1 MRQYIT
7 KLKKGIRPME
17 LMRPIGPMRRMSLIG
32 LIGLISLLSLTAHAQ
47 IKIGGNVY
55 GGGNHAE
62 VKGSTKVTVNA
73 GDIGA
78 VMDPDETKR
87 PLADPAGKVFGGA
100 RMANVGGS
108 SFVHIDGEHAS
119 DYILINQVFG
129 GNDIAGHI
137 GTAAAV
143 GATIPEE
150 LKAVKR
156 DGHPEDADDPMRNA
170 VDNTFNSY
178 VRISTKTKNP
188 LDPLSYYTEGEIA
201 AASTNP
207 EAAAYGKKTT
217 DVKPAEDAKKVY
229 IGQLFGGG
237 NGDFDYEQGPST
249 KPGKVIHYIYN
260 WSDTRHEHPIAQVET
275 DEGEVGFQLPEL
287 DKTYLEIKGGSIVY
301 GYGGGNNAT
310 VKTQNI
316 IHIDNPS
323 AVVNHILVTD
333 GTGAVDAGIEAD
345 AAKYAPYVASVAA
358 GAPVIPSGYEELLT
372 TERFKEMG
380 INTAFSFPSSGAYQ
394 IGRFF
399 GGNNKAEMTIRP
411 TWNLLAGKVRN
422 LYSGGNRGSMTSPE
436 GLLLEIKDYS
446 SLIVDNLYG
455 GCRMAD
461 VKPTVDGEYLP
472 CTNLPGYHFPSELS
486 ARVLIKG
493 GHINNVYGGN
503 DVTGTVY
510 GGNAVGINTTVYGD
524 VYGGGNGAYPYTDS
538 PSYENDDTYG
548 DFFFSTEGYESAT
561 EALNAFRPN
570 AEQVSV
576 HLAGTAESQTII
588 KGSVF
593 VGGNC
598 ASLAT
603 KKSQP
608 LVELKIGSYVT
619 ADKVFLGNNGEKM
632 VDESI
637 LQHYANVY
645 PGADGFSSF
654 NFKKG
659 PSTFADYMDG
669 VAMPLKPSLVFEN
682 TANGDAAT
690 YIDNT
695 SMIGSFFGGGNRGS
709 MTVGGKTS
717 LKFDRKLII
726 FDKIVAGCNNAN
738 VAEGPY
744 NAAYEGGLLGTTDER
759 DSYTEGG
766 KIKDRIEI
774 NLDNVLIEPKRWND
788 TFTAVPDGTTLTAG
802 KEYYETDLH
811 ETKFIAKGTEV
822 STTANPYYELTTVG
836 LSLEWNTAKWSLA
849 ENDFV
854 KTGTTSVGSE
864 GDPGYCEDIDRRLL
878 CGNVYGGC
886 YTSGHVNGN
895 VVININQD
903 LMKRDVIF
911 AEPDPADPYK
921 IKSEGE
927 RRTGVLREA
936 QGDDVMATSLAV
948 YGGGYGE
955 DTEIWGSTTINHN
968 NGFAFQM
975 FGGGEQGVVGKKN
988 NDGEYAYNAAYSTTV
1003 NLKGINPGY
1012 SEKES
1017 GLPIPEAEYI
1027 YGGGNEG
1034 DVLGDSY
1041 VYLGNGRVYDAFGGA
1056 SNADVYGGTEVHV
1069 GYNGGFPWV
1078 RDNVYGGNDFGGT
1091 VRGNRNHYTVTTREV
1106 FDNELK
1112 RSSTYVKYIQ
1122 GRVDSI
1128 FGGNYGYYD
1137 YANPIFKDYTYSRG
1151 EAAIPSEYAPGA
1163 PRLDDEGEP
1172 VFTFPH
1178 LNNNSFVHFVPEDHS
1193 SNYVG
1198 YIFGGSEG
1206 FAGHE
1211 RLCNSMQKEA
1221 YVLLDDTKTKDAN
1234 RFANVDVYG
1243 GGAFAGVGTSF
1254 TTLGA
1259 GRTAIDLFAGSYHNI
1274 YGGCNREGLVGY
1286 TRINVPAVSTA
1297 KVNALFG
1304 GGKGYD
1310 IALFKEEATKQ
1321 LAARYCDH
1329 YVTCI
1334 DFKSKDAIVND
1345 AIYGG
1350 NENCRVA
1357 CDTYINIE
1365 APVMQSSG
1373 YQANIYGAGYGQKT
1387 VSGRTNVF
1395 MNNGSNAY
1403 KVFGG
1408 GRDGNAYNFAS
1419 LRSWLTDQ
1427 YRTAAGDPAADVQ
1440 DKVDAYGNTLNSFA
1454 AYLASNPITLPT
1466 SIGTYVNADGIYDGT
1481 YTNDIL
1487 PTTEKPMPDYHQTN
1501 VHIMN
1506 GGNVSGY
1513 AYGGGYGIN
1522 AVVAGSTYIEL
1533 KGGNVDRDIYGGG
1546 EGGPVFDEFGLGG
1559 FTATT
1564 NVKIEGGMARNV
1576 YGGGYLG
1583 SVGMHH
1589 NTVGGDLVEA
1599 AITDTTP
1606 VDIPGITNV
1615 TIGKLDGTNFYN
1627 GIPAIQ
1633 RNAYGGGEGGSV
1645 YGTTN
1650 LTINNGYIG
1659 YRYKNTSETAVP
1671 KYEYVEELDDQTPNA
1686 IELAGN
1692 AFGGGYVIN
1701 SFVDDANVTMYGGT
1715 VRGSLYGG
1723 GELGPIGRGTMKSAT
1738 GGFTNGNAH
1747 IYKGGSTHVK
1757 LFDGHVLRNVFGGG
1771 RGKDSW
1777 GGDGT
1782 KYMDADLVATLDL
1795 KSKGYVFGHTEV
1807 DVYGGEVGTSE
1818 GVAQG
1823 YGNVFGAGDVGCV
1836 YSATGTKDSGKR
1848 YDGNK
1853 EGYYYNGELLTED
1866 CKVLVEP
1873 RCKVNSSVTSVT
1885 INGTSYAAGQYVPT
1899 SALNYLGNKT
1909 ASSAE
1914 WTALG
1919 KDDVNKEGIIIHNAV
1934 FAGGNTSPGSTEVYA
1949 NTNTVFGNATASIND
1964 VYNRDLISIGRGRV
1978 GGLYGDGNLTLVDGY
1993 RELNITNYG
2002 TDFYHINSEI
2012 TLDQYKALPL
2022 REAAYYE
2029 IRYKCLKECTD
2040 NFRKTYIVGST
2051 ITADEMLA
2059 VFDGVTVK
2067 VDDKD
2072 VPMLDSDGKPLD
2084 TYWEENGVCSRY
2096 AGRPMNTIQRADF
2109 CGVFGSRMVMQ
2120 GAQDRVPEVVDY
2132 TNYTINR
2139 VREVSLNKKVSVRSG
2154 DAGDAK
2160 NKEHGNYFGI
2170 YSVVNYLGA
2179 LTSDVDFHTAVRVT
2193 DNTSNS
2199 EYKTET
2205 KPYDDVAA
2213 KAYNTATYYDWKAG
2227 FVNERKRNNGSSHNK
2242 VALASGV
2249 YLELT
2254 SEKSTGKGLNEKDWG
2269 LITGVV
2275 ELDLINV
2282 QPGVGG
2288 GYVYAKNEHG
2298 IRQSSGK
2305 TQTILTD
2312 LNKNNGTPAVTNRI
2326 YSYDETEATK
2336 KAWETSGNFIHSTET
2351 IIDDCYNIGN
2361 KYHSGYKDPDGVPA
2375 HYWYIRG
2382 AVYVYDQYISS
2393 YTGSPNAFSEEV
2405 SIPLTITS
2413 ASHGK
2418 LTLLNVQPN
2427 YYAYYTNSSKTTPLG
2442 DGQKI
2447 TIKEKEYGLNDVI
2460 SYWDYSQLSTAEKN
2474 MFVEETYVTTSECTT
2489 TVGTANY
2496 PAGTYPAGTVLLKS
2510 DYDDLRNVHK
2520 PEAGEET
2527 QVYNVAKEKDVDFDE
2542 IFRSSNNV
2550 SHNTGYIL
2558 TYNID
2563 NPDQWNTWYTKAD
2576 GTAPKNQTGGDGFE
2590 DGPTYTPTTT
2600 GMYGQ
2605 NDYKVGSVIPA
2616 DEYTTYSTAFANLTQ
2631 EQKTALG
2638 TQATFKPAYIVTADL
2653 LEANKGTTSQ
2663 RFHKGAVLAND
2674 GYTETEWSSIS
2685 GSVDKA
2691 YVVTSTIQLS
2701 QTEVIYRNTYMS
2713 EAERTTLYNRY
2724 ASGTDAEKKIAAE
2737 INKSIVPAYYC
2748 STAGKYG
2755 GNYYLAGHN
2764 YRALTA
2770 FSAMSPED
2778 RKKFDYNYDA
2788 LDLLIDPTYS
2798 KAEGEKYQY
2807 DSAAGTQAGA
2817 DANPAHYSIPTS
2829 IDYTAT
2835 YMGSTGLAYK
2845 TDDKED
2851 ATATAGTNLT
2861 RTEFE
2866 SLPNE
2871 QYHWAPITV
2880 DAAGTYYVVK
2890 DLIILGDTPYS
2901 PGQVITSDTYNGL
2914 KDLDKAKVV
2923 TLSFTE
2929 SGKYYYCH
2937 DGYTINASYY
2947 TDSGKTGAVTPV
2959 GSETTLTTTVPAGTI
2974 INAETDGDKYGYDNI
2989 INKQIN
2995 FTFHGKSPTE
3005 TSTLFVTRGADI
3017 FDLSKEKII
3026 TVVYQYDYV
3035 ETDMDGMNITPVSE
3049 RHILNI
3055 HLNFKSGIP
3064 TVEDIRQPDIILPG
3078 TALSMPEPYVTP
3090 GAYEITGG
3098 GWKLFDTENDAERH
3112 VNGVEYTNS
3121 EEPLYLYQN
3130 QYYLAYYTKTY
3141 LGETYSNHVPVSVAN
3156 YHDIKKVM
3164 ADTKHHYYIDHK
3176 DVHERLKVE
3185 PKIYINDYSED
3196 AEGSKNG
3203 LDLFKNLYDLSL
3215 LTTPAASGDLEGH
3228 ALLNERIK
3236 GGENL
3241 EFFLRT
3247 DINHPESWTSIAS
3260 EANQCFEGT
3269 LHGDGHTISGLNNS
3283 LFGHLCGN
3291 VYNLGVT
3298 GSFTGAGVADEGKG
3312 YVESCWINTTG
3323 TPASGVRAVFGNPT
3337 ATNDIKQIVNSYYQT
3352 GKSYSTTDTG
3362 SHGLARAMSDQAFY
3376 NGTVAYDLNN
3386 FYLYKRYNDGTGT
3399 SSGVEYKYW
3408 IPGEEEPQTGHYA
3421 NNIELCSSGYNDIK
3435 YVEERFK
3442 DGDFRYAG
3450 GTIPATEDE
3459 RFYSWTEK
3467 PGTKDEVV
3475 KSSFFPIW
3483 PDDYI
3488 FFGQKLTYDWAV
3500 EAHQNVPTAV
3510 VRDGGRLSYGDN
3522 ANRVYRAPAYY
3533 RSKTMGVA
3541 HFNPQAYLAQTKKND
3556 PATKAY
3562 PNMTAIDFKGYYGAN
3577 EAYGA
3582 YGLGWNTLTG
3592 QFYAPLLDDDGLRG
3606 IINCDET
3613 QNLLAYAPAEAE
3625 NKKTYDVLEAYFT
3638 EPIYEE
3644 HYNNDEGYRLVREA
3658 ATATVHGHLVQ
3669 NDLKAT
3675 NDHLLV
3681 DHQDFNAPLAYD
3693 FDADHLMWY
3702 QRIPTDEE
3710 YVDLTKGWQ
3719 GISVPFTAELVT
3731 TNQKGE
3737 ITHFYSGS
3745 DESHNDTGTK
3755 KGHEYWL
3762 RQLTDDDLM
3771 TEKSTGV
3778 LKANFHYPAAA
3789 GDNKTKTDG
3798 NTFLWDY
3805 YYKNEPVHDQ
3815 QDKNADTYLQYRQY
3829 YNSERTY
3836 NNYPLLSAA
3845 MPYIIGLPG
3854 KTYYE
3859 FDLSGNFE
3867 AENTAVPITK
3877 IGKQILSFVSN
3888 KREHIGVSDKEIEE
3902 AETTVKYSGQNY
3914 TFKPSYLNE
3923 TLEVGNNYVL
3933 NTEGSSFDKTVAATN
3948 VSAFRPYFT
3957 GPTPAGA
3964 RQFVA
3969 QRIAFS
3975 STDGEIYDGPE
3986 SALGGLEIYV
3996 KDHRI
4001 ITTSHLKEAVV
4012 ISIVNVGGISLA
4024 NYVLQPGETVE
4035 TRVQNTGVYI
4045 VNKKKVFVK

>member
-1 MRQYIT
+1 M
-7 KLKKGIRPME
+7 G

-32 LIGLISLLSLTAHAQ
+32 FIGLMGFVGSAHAQ

-78 VMDPDETKR
+78 VMDPEAVR

-137 GTAAAV
+137 GTAGTV
-143 GATIPEE
+143 GEDIPTE
-150 LKAVKR
+150 LTEVGSGEKQ
-156 DGHPEDADDPMRNA
+156 NA

-178 VRISTKTKNP
+178 VRISTKAT
-188 LDPLSYYTEGEIA
+188 DDHYTAGEIA
-201 AASTNP
+201 AASTDP
-207 EAAAYGKKTT
+207 EDPAYGKRET
-217 DVKPAEDAKKVY
+217 DVKPDPLAKKVY
-229 IGQLFGGG
+229 IGQLFAGG
-237 NGDFDYEQGPST
+237 NGDFTY
-249 KPGKVIHYIYN
+249 
-260 WSDTRHEHPIAQVET
+260 T
-275 DEGEVGFQLPEL
+275 DEEGNPLRDGDDYIVMQGDIVIARSATPFVLPEQ

-310 VKTQNI
+310 VKEQNI

-333 GTGAVDAGIEAD
+333 GTGAEDAGIEAD
-345 AAKYAPYVASVAA
+345 AATYASYVASVAA
-358 GAPVIPSGYEELLT
+358 GAPVIPPGYEELLT

-380 INTAFSFPSSGAYQ
+380 INTTFSFPSSGAYQ

-422 LYSGGNRGSMTSPE
+422 LYSGGNRGSMTSPD
-436 GLLLEIKDYS
+436 GLLLEIMPYS

-472 CTNLPGYHFPSELS
+472 CTNLPGYNFPSELS
-486 ARVLIKG
+486 ARVLVKG

-510 GGNAVGINTTVYGD
+510 GGNAVGIHTTVYGD

-538 PSYENDDTYG
+538 KDLKDDPTYG
-548 DFFFSTEGYESAT
+548 DFCYYDDNSSGGT

-570 AEQVSV
+570 AEQVSI
-576 HLAGTAESQTII
+576 HLSGTSAENKTVI

-603 KKSQP
+603 KKSNP
-608 LVELKIGSYVT
+608 RVELKIGSHVI

-637 LQHYANVY
+637 LQHYANAY
-645 PGADGFSSF
+645 PGAENFSSF
-654 NFKKG
+654 NFKTDAT
-659 PSTFADYMDG
+659 TFADYMDG
-669 VAMPLKPSLVFEN
+669 VAMPLKPSLVFDN
-682 TANGDAAT
+682 TANGDAKN
-690 YIDNT
+690 YEDNT

-709 MTVGGKTS
+709 MAVGGKTT

-738 VAEGPY
+738 VEAGEY
-744 NAAYEGGLLGTTDER
+744 NTAYEGGLLGSADER
-759 DSYTEGG
+759 NSYTEGG
-766 KIKDRIEI
+766 KIKDRIEL

-788 TFTAVPDGTTLTAG
+788 TFTAVPNSTTLTEG
-802 KEYYETDLH
+802 KEYYETDLP
-811 ETKFIAKGTEV
+811 ETKFIANGTEV
-822 STTANPYYELTTVG
+822 STTENPYYELTTVG

-854 KTGTTSVGSE
+854 STGTSKTGSPK
-864 GDPGYCEDIDRRLL
+864 DCEDIDRRLL
-878 CGNVYGGC
+878 SGNVYGGC

-903 LMKRDVIF
+903 LMNRDVIF
-911 AEPDPADPYK
+911 AQTGDDPYT
-921 IKSEGE
+921 ISGDP
-927 RRTGVLREA
+927 RTGVLKEA

-968 NGFAFQM
+968 NGYAFQM
-975 FGGGEQGVVGKKN
+975 YGGGEEGIVGKKT
-988 NDGEYAYNAAYSTTV
+988 DEGEYVYNAAYSTTV
-1003 NLKGINPGY
+1003 NLKGINAGY
-1012 SEKES
+1012 SEEES
-1017 GLPIPEAEYI
+1017 GLPIPETEYI

-1034 DVLGDSY
+1034 DVVGDSY

-1056 SNADVYGGTEVHV
+1056 SNADIYGGTEVHI

-1078 RDNVYGGNDFGGT
+1078 RENVYGGNDFGGT

-1151 EAAIPSEYAPGA
+1151 EEAIPTEYAPGA
-1163 PRLDDEGEP
+1163 PRLDKEGNP
-1172 VFTFPH
+1172 VFSFPH

-1206 FAGHE
+1206 YPGHE

-1221 YVLLDDTKTKDAN
+1221 YVLLDDTKTKDFN

-1243 GGAFAGVGTSF
+1243 GGSFAGVGTDF
-1254 TTLGA
+1254 ETLGA
-1259 GRTAIDLFAGSYHNI
+1259 GRTAVDLFAGSFHNI
-1274 YGGCNREGLVGY
+1274 YGGCNQEGLVGY
-1286 TRINVPAVSTA
+1286 TRVNVPTESTA

-1310 IALFKEEATKQ
+1310 PEKFKVDATKA
-1321 LAARYCDH
+1321 LAARFCDH
-1329 YVTCI
+1329 YVTCV
-1334 DFKSKDAIVND
+1334 DYKSKDAIVND

-1373 YQANIYGAGYGQKT
+1373 YQANIYGAGYGRKT

-1419 LRSWLTDQ
+1419 LNSWLTKQ
-1427 YRTAAGDPAADVQ
+1427 FQTANPGASEAEITT
-1440 DKVDAYGNTLNSFA
+1440 KVNAYGNTLNSFSD
-1454 AYLASNPITLPT
+1454 YLANNPISLPT
-1466 SIGTYVNADGIYDGT
+1466 NIGTYPDPSTGSYNGT

-1487 PTTEKPMPDYHQTN
+1487 PSSGVDYHQTN

-1513 AYGGGYGIN
+1513 AYGGGYGIY
-1522 AVVAGSTYIEL
+1522 AVVSGSTYIEL
-1533 KGGNVDRDIYGGG
+1533 KGGNVNKDVYGGG
-1546 EGGPVFDEFGLGG
+1546 EGGPVFDEFGLGT

-1564 NVKIEGGMARNV
+1564 NAIIEGGMARNV
-1576 YGGGYLG
+1576 YGGGYEG
-1583 SVGMHH
+1583 AVGMHH
-1589 NTVGGDLVEA
+1589 NTVDGELVEA
-1599 AITDTTP
+1599 AINLSAT
-1606 VDIPGITNV
+1606 DIPAVTNV
-1615 TIGKLDGTNFYN
+1615 TIGKTDGTSFYN
-1627 GIPAIQ
+1627 GVPAIQ

-1671 KYEYVEELDDQTPNA
+1671 NYEYIPELDDQTPNA

-1701 SFVDDANVTMYGGT
+1701 SFVDKANVTMYGGQL
-1715 VRGSLYGG
+1715 RGSLYGG
-1723 GELGPIGRGTMKSAT
+1723 GELGPIGRGLMKDDAP
-1738 GGFTNGNAH
+1738 GGVENGKAH
-1747 IYKGGSTHVK
+1747 IYKAGKTHVK

-1782 KYMDADLVATLDL
+1782 KFMKADLIPTLDL
-1795 KSKGYVFGHTEV
+1795 KAKGYVFGQTEV
-1807 DVYGGEVGTSE
+1807 EVYGGEVGTDE
-1818 GVAQG
+1818 GVALG
-1823 YGNVFGAGDVGCV
+1823 YGNVFGGGDVGCV
-1836 YSATGTKDSGKR
+1836 YSAYENEDGVLSIGKKSGVRYGTEDT
-1848 YDGNK
+1848 D
-1853 EGYYYNGELLTED
+1853 EGYYYKCENGLFKTVGVEKILTED

-1873 RCKVNSSVTSVT
+1873 WCKANTAVT
-1885 INGTSYAAGQYVPT
+1885 INDSTFTAGQYVPT
-1899 SALNYLGNKT
+1899 SYLNYLGNKY
-1909 ASSAE
+1909 ASKTE
-1914 WTALG
+1914 WTAIG
-1919 KDDVNKEGIIIHNAV
+1919 KTDVNKEGIIIHNAV

-1949 NTNTVFGNATASIND
+1949 NTNTVFGNATASIHD

-2002 TDFYHINSEI
+2002 TDFHHIDPEI
-2012 TLDQYKALPL
+2012 TLAQYNALPI

-2029 IRYKCLKECTD
+2029 IRYKCLKQCSDKDEKIYLKD
-2040 NFRKTYIVGST
+2040 AT
-2051 ITADEMLA
+2051 ITADEMQT
-2059 VFDGVTVK
+2059 VFEGVK
-2067 VDDKD
+2067 VWNGSDSI
-2072 VPMLDSDGKPLD
+2072 PMIQADGKPLAE
-2084 TYWEENGVCSRY
+2084 YWKENGVCSRY

-2139 VREVSLNKKVSVRSG
+2139 VREVSLNKKVSVRPG
-2154 DAGDAK
+2154 DASDAK

-2170 YSVVNYLGA
+2170 YKVVNFLGA
-2179 LTSDVDFHTAVRVT
+2179 LTSDVDFQDSIRRT
-2193 DNTSNS
+2193 DNSDATTYKCDAKEK
-2199 EYKTET
+2199 EYG
-2205 KPYDDVAA
+2205 VASF
-2213 KAYNTATYYDWKAG
+2213 YDWKDQ
-2227 FVNERKRNNGSSHNK
+2227 FHNDRRRNNGNSHNK

-2254 SEKSTGKGLNEKDWG
+2254 NENGTGKGLYEKKWG
-2269 LITGVV
+2269 YITGVV

-2298 IRQSSGK
+2298 VRSSSGK
-2305 TQTILTD
+2305 THTILTS
-2312 LNKNNGTPAVTNRI
+2312 LNTGAVTNKSFK
-2326 YSYDETEATK
+2326 YSTVDADK
-2336 KAWETSGNFIHSTET
+2336 KEWETSGNFIHSTKT

-2361 KYHSGYKDPDGVPA
+2361 KYTGLDAMPA
-2375 HYWYIRG
+2375 HYWYIKG
-2382 AVYVYDQYISS
+2382 SVYIYDQYISA
-2393 YTGSPNAFSEEV
+2393 YTGSPNAFSEQV

-2418 LTLLNVQPN
+2418 MTLLNVKPN
-2427 YYAYYTNSSKTTPLG
+2427 YYAYYSNGNTKTKLRP
-2442 DGQKI
+2442 GQKV
-2447 TIKEKEYGLNDVI
+2447 TIREKEYGLNDVI
-2460 SYWDYSQLSTAEKN
+2460 TYWDWSQLTAHERN
-2474 MFVEETYVTTSECTT
+2474 MFVSDTYVTVAECKIGET
-2489 TVGTANY
+2489 
-2496 PAGTYPAGTVLLKS
+2496 TYPSGTVLLPSEYTSWKTA
-2510 DYDDLRNVHK
+2510 H
-2520 PEAGEET
+2520 PT
-2527 QVYNVAKEKDVDFDE
+2527 VYHVAKGKDVPFE
-2542 IFRSSNNV
+2542 EVFRSSNNV

-2558 TYNID
+2558 TYVVD
-2563 NPDQWNTWYTKAD
+2563 NPNQWNTWYTPKSESSLAN
-2576 GTAPKNQTGGDGFE
+2576 KNQTGGADYE
-2590 DGPTYTPTTT
+2590 DGPTYTPIAT
-2600 GMYGQ
+2600 GIYGQ
-2605 NDYKVGSVIPA
+2605 IDYEKGSIISQS
-2616 DEYTTYSTAFANLTQ
+2616 EYDDYDAIDDKYLPNYG
-2631 EQKTALG
+2631 KTPSSDGYDASKK
-2638 TQATFKPAYIVTADL
+2638 QAVFKPAYIVTAEL
-2653 LEANKGTTSQ
+2653 LETTNKSGTEL
-2663 RFHKGAVLAND
+2663 RLHKGATLAKED
-2674 GYTETEWSSIS
+2674 FDESAWPSIS
-2685 GSVDKA
+2685 GSVAEA
-2691 YVVTSTIQLS
+2691 YVATSTVQLS
-2701 QTEVIYRNTYMS
+2701 ETEYIYRNTYLS
-2713 EAERTTLYNRY
+2713 AKEIADLKAKYP
-2724 ASGTDAEKKIAAE
+2724 DAIDTE
-2737 INKSIVPAYYC
+2737 IDKAMQQAYYC
-2748 STAGKYG
+2748 TEAGKYG
-2755 GNYYLAGHN
+2755 GNYYQAGHN
-2764 YRALTA
+2764 YRALSA
-2770 FSAMSPED
+2770 FTAMSEDD
-2778 RKKFDYNYDA
+2778 RKNFTFNYDA
-2788 LDLLIDPTYS
+2788 FDVLIDSDYG
-2798 KAEGEKYQY
+2798 KAEGFKYQY
-2807 DSAAGTQAGA
+2807 DSAAGTPAGA
-2817 DANPAHYSIPTS
+2817 NANPAHYSLPTS
-2829 IDYTAT
+2829 IDYKAT
-2835 YMGSTGLAYK
+2835 YKGSESFTYIDDNNQSQTIK
-2845 TDDKED
+2845 TD
-2851 ATATAGTNLT
+2851 GTSILS
-2861 RTEFE
+2861 RTEYE
-2866 SLPNE
+2866 RLPNE
-2871 QYHWAPITV
+2871 QFHWAPIKVPT
-2880 DAAGTYYVVK
+2880 AGKYYVVK
-2890 DLIILGDTPYS
+2890 ETIVLGDTPYAA
-2901 PGQVITSDTYNGL
+2901 GQVISSDTYNGL
-2914 KDLDKAKVV
+2914 NASDRERVV
-2923 TLSFTE
+2923 TLNFTNT
-2929 SGKYYYCH
+2929 GDYYYCREK
-2937 DGYTINASYY
+2937 YTILTGDDGHAVSSA
-2947 TDSGKTGAVTPV
+2947 TGVTGATGGNYEKGAEVAKGVVINESTYK
-2959 GSETTLTTTVPAGTI
+2959 TLT
-2974 INAETDGDKYGYDNI
+2974 
-2989 INKQIN
+2989 NKQVN
-2995 FTFHGKSPTE
+2995 FAIHGKAPTE
-3005 TSTLFVTRGADI
+3005 TSTLYVTRNSDI

-3026 TVVYQYDYV
+3026 TVIYQYDYV
-3035 ETDMDGMNITPVSE
+3035 ESDMDGMNITPVSE

-3055 HLNFKSGIP
+3055 HLNFESGIP

-3098 GWKLFDTENDAERH
+3098 GWKLFDKVEDAERH
-3112 VNGVEYTNS
+3112 INGVEYTNS
-3121 EEPLYLYQN
+3121 TQPLYLYQN
-3130 QYYLAYYTKTY
+3130 KYYLAYYTKTY

-3164 ADTKHHYYIDHK
+3164 GDTKHHYYIDHK

-3215 LTTPAASGDLEGH
+3215 VTTSSSAGTDGYTVADGKITAATGEANTNLIGQS
-3228 ALLNERIK
+3228 LLNERIS
-3236 GGENL
+3236 GGKKL

-3247 DINHPESWTSIAS
+3247 DLSHTDDPAVPDEWTSIAS
-3260 EANQCFEGT
+3260 GSKPCFQGT
-3269 LHGDGHTISGLNNS
+3269 LHGDGHTISGLDNS
-3283 LFGHLCGN
+3283 LFDKLCGS

-3298 GSFTGAGVADEGKG
+3298 GSFNTAGIANTGGG
-3312 YVESCWINTTG
+3312 YVESCWVKTTATEAVTG
-3323 TPASGVRAVFGNPT
+3323 TKPYAVFGDPSD
-3337 ATNDIKQIVNSYYQT
+3337 TNGYQVVNSYFWDDNKGLFT
-3352 GKSYSTTDTG
+3352 TSTEDGVTTSGGDRGT
-3362 SHGLARAMSDQAFY
+3362 ARAMTAQEFY
-3376 NGTVAYDLNN
+3376 NGTVAYNLNN
-3386 FYLYKRYNDGTGT
+3386 FYLYKRYSDQMVKSGTK
-3399 SSGVEYKYW
+3399 EQKYSYFT
-3408 IPGEEEPQTGHYA
+3408 IGDDDKLVLQNNHYYTPNANLCSTGH
-3421 NNIELCSSGYNDIK
+3421 IDDSGNAIM
-3435 YVEERFK
+3435 YVEDRFA

-3450 GTIPATEDE
+3450 GTIPDTEDE
-3459 RFYSWTEK
+3459 RYYTWTENQ
-3467 PGTKDEVV
+3467 GTPQETVE
-3475 KSSFFPIW
+3475 STFFPIW

-3500 EAHQNVPTAV
+3500 EAHQEVPTAV
-3510 VRDGGRLSYGDN
+3510 VRDGGRLSYGDE
-3522 ANRVYRAPAYY
+3522 ANRVYRAPAYF
-3533 RSKTMGVA
+3533 RNSTMGVA
-3541 HFNPQAYLAQTKKND
+3541 HFNPQAYLAQTRKNV
-3556 PATKAY
+3556 PATLAY
-3562 PNMTAIDFKGYYGAN
+3562 PGMTAIDFKGHYYGAN
-3577 EAYGA
+3577 ETYGA
-3582 YGLGWNTLTG
+3582 YGLGNETG
-3592 QFYAPLLDDDGLRG
+3592 QFYTPLLDDDGLLS

-3625 NKKTYDVLEAYFT
+3625 NKKTYDVLEDYFT
-3638 EPIYEE
+3638 EPIYDE

-3669 NDLKAT
+3669 SNLKAT

-3681 DHQDFNAPLAYD
+3681 DRQDFNAPLAYD
-3693 FDADHLMWY
+3693 FDANHLMWY
-3702 QRIPTDEE
+3702 QRKPGLKE
-3710 YVDLTKGWQ
+3710 YVDLKTGWQ
-3719 GISVPFTAELVT
+3719 GISLPFTAELVT
-3731 TNQKGE
+3731 TDTKGE

-3745 DESHNDTGTK
+3745 SESENGTGTK

-3762 RQLTDDDLM
+3762 RQLTDGETMDQKDAKTL
-3771 TEKSTGV
+3771 V
-3778 LKANFHYPAAA
+3778 ANFHYPAAA
-3789 GDNKTKTDG
+3789 GGSKTVG

-3805 YYKNEPVHDQ
+3805 YYKNESVHNQ

-3836 NNYPLLSAA
+3836 ANYPLLSAA

-3867 AENTAVPITK
+3867 AKNTAVPITK

-3888 KREHIGVSDKEIEE
+3888 KREHIAVSDDEMDG
-3902 AETTVKYSGQNY
+3902 TTVKYSGQNY

-3923 TLEVGNNYVL
+3923 TLAAGNNYVL
-3933 NTEGSSFDKTVAATN
+3933 NTEGSSYDKTVAATN

-3957 GPTPAGA
+3957 GPTPASA

-3969 QRIAFS
+3969 QHIAFG

-4001 ITTSHLKEAVV
+4001 ITTSHLKEPVV
-4012 ISIVNVGGISLA
+4012 ISIFNVGGISLA
-4024 NYVLQPGETVE
+4024 NYLLQPGETVE
-4035 TRVQNTGVYI
+4035 TRIQNTGVYI
-4045 VNKKKVFVK
+4045 VNKKKFFVK

>member
-1 MRQYIT
+1 
-7 KLKKGIRPME
+7 
-17 LMRPIGPMRRMSLIG
+17 MRRFITILIVV
-32 LIGLISLLSLTAHAQ
+32 LLSTIVAQGQ

-62 VKGSTKVTVNA
+62 VRGSTKVTVLK

-87 PLADPAGKVFGGA
+87 PLTDPSGKVFGGA

-108 SFVHIDGEHAS
+108 SFVNIDGEHAS
-119 DYILINQVFG
+119 GYILINQVFG
-129 GNDIAGHI
+129 GNDIAGTI
-137 GTAAAV
+137 GTAAA
-143 GATIPEE
+143 IPTE
-150 LKAVKR
+150 LTAVKKT
-156 DGHPEDADDPMRNA
+156 EADATDYKKNA

-178 VRISTKTKNP
+178 VRISTKALNETYNASEVSTTDPENP
-188 LDPLSYYTEGEIA
+188 
-201 AASTNP
+201 
-207 EAAAYGKKTT
+207 AYGKTAGV
-217 DVKPAEDAKKVY
+217 DVKPDPTAKKVY

-237 NGDFDYEQGPST
+237 NGDFDYEQTAST
-249 KPGKVIHYIYN
+249 KPGKVIHTIYN
-260 WSDTRHEHPIAQVET
+260 RNDHTTPIAQVET
-275 DEGEVGFQLPEL
+275 DEGEVGFQLPEQ

-310 VKTQNI
+310 VKEQNI

-323 AVVNHILVTD
+323 AVVNSIKVDATGKEVTSD
-333 GTGAVDAGIEAD
+333 GT
-345 AAKYAPYVASVAA
+345 
-358 GAPVIPSGYEELLT
+358 ELLT
-372 TERFKEMG
+372 DARFKEMG
-380 INTAFSFPSSGAYQ
+380 INTTFSFPSSGAYQ

-399 GGNNKAEMTIRP
+399 GGNNKAEMHIRP

-422 LYSGGNRGSMTSPE
+422 LYSGGNKGSMTSPE

-461 VKPTVDGEYLP
+461 VKPTVNGEYIP
-472 CTNLPGYHFPSELS
+472 CGNLDGYHFPRELS

-510 GGNAVGINTTVYGD
+510 GGNAVGIHTTVYGD

-538 PSYENDDTYG
+538 PSLKDDPTYG
-548 DFFFSTEGYESAT
+548 DFCYYDENSPGGTEG
-561 EALNAFRPN
+561 LNAFRPN
-570 AEQVSV
+570 AEQVSI
-576 HLAGTAESQTII
+576 HLLGTEEHKTVI

-603 KKSQP
+603 KKSNP

-654 NFKKG
+654 NFKDG

-669 VAMPLKPSLVFEN
+669 VAMPLKPSLVFDN
-682 TANGDAAT
+682 TANGDADT
-690 YIDNT
+690 YKDNT

-738 VAEGPY
+738 VEAGTY
-744 NAAYEGGLLGTTDER
+744 NAAYEGGLLGAADER

-766 KIKDRIEI
+766 KIKDRIEL
-774 NLDNVLIEPKRWND
+774 NLDNVVIRPQRWND
-788 TFTAVPDGTTLTAG
+788 TFKKVADGTTLTKG
-802 KEYYETDLH
+802 KEYYTTDLH
-811 ETKFIAKGTEV
+811 ETRFIAKGTEV
-822 STTANPYYELTTVG
+822 STTTDPYYELTTIGTELV
-836 LSLEWNTAKWSLA
+836 WNTVKWDLG
-849 ENDFV
+849 ENDFIS
-854 KTGTTSVGSE
+854 TGTEETADDQV
-864 GDPGYCEDIDRRLL
+864 RRLI
-878 CGNVYGGC
+878 GGSVYGGC
-886 YTSGHVNGN
+886 FNSGHVNGN
-895 VVININQD
+895 VIININQD
-903 LMKRDVIF
+903 LMERDVIF
-911 AEPDPADPYK
+911 AQTGDDPYT
-921 IKSEGE
+921 ISGA
-927 RRTGVLREA
+927 RRTGVLKEA
-936 QGDDVMATSLAV
+936 QGDDVMASALAV
-948 YGGGYGE
+948 YGGGYGA

-968 NGFAFQM
+968 NGYAFQM
-975 FGGGEQGVVGKKN
+975 YGGGEEGVVGKK
-988 NDGEYAYNAAYSTTV
+988 DAMTGEYVYNAAYSTTV
-1003 NLKGINPGY
+1003 NLKGINAGY

-1017 GLPIPEAEYI
+1017 GLPIPESEYI

-1056 SNADVYGGTEVHV
+1056 SNADIYGGTEVHI
-1069 GYNGGFPWV
+1069 GYNGGFPWI

-1091 VRGNRNHYTVTTREV
+1091 VRGNRNHYMVTTREV

-1122 GRVDSI
+1122 GCVDSI

-1137 YANPIFKDYTYSRG
+1137 YANRVFKDYTDG
-1151 EAAIPSEYAPGA
+1151 NGA
-1163 PRLDDEGEP
+1163 PLDG
-1172 VFTFPH
+1172 FTFPH
-1178 LNNNSFVHFVPEDHS
+1178 LNDNSFVHFVPEDHS
-1193 SNYVG
+1193 SNHVG
-1198 YIFGGSEG
+1198 YIFGGSAG
-1206 FAGHE
+1206 FPGHE
-1211 RLCNSMQKEA
+1211 RLCNSMQKDT

-1310 IALFKEEATKQ
+1310 ISLFAADKHPE
-1321 LAARYCDH
+1321 LAARFCDH
-1329 YVTCI
+1329 YVTCV
-1334 DFKSKDAIVND
+1334 DYKSKDAIVND

-1419 LRSWLTDQ
+1419 LTQWLRNQ
-1427 YRTAAGDPAADVQ
+1427 YIEAGAANV
-1440 DKVDAYGNTLNSFA
+1440 DKELIAYRGLLVAFGT
-1454 AYLASNPITLPT
+1454 YLADNPLSLPT
-1466 SIGTYVNADGIYDGT
+1466 NIGTYPNAEGAYNGT

-1487 PTTEKPMPDYHQTN
+1487 PTSGVDYHQTN

-1522 AVVAGSTYIEL
+1522 AVVAGTTYIEL

-1546 EGGPVFDEFGLGG
+1546 EGGPVFDEFGLRT

-1564 NVKIEGGMARNV
+1564 NAKIEGGMARNV

-1583 SVGMHH
+1583 SVGKHH
-1589 NTVGGDLVEA
+1589 NTVEGELVEA

-1606 VDIPGITNV
+1606 VDIPGVTNV

-1627 GIPAIQ
+1627 GVPAIM

-1671 KYEYVEELDDQTPNA
+1671 NYEYVPELDDQTPNA

-1701 SFVDDANVTMYGGT
+1701 SFVDKANVTMYGGT

-1723 GELGPIGRGTMKSAT
+1723 GELGPIGRGTMKSGAT
-1738 GGFTNGNAH
+1738 GGFVNGNAH
-1747 IYKGGSTHVK
+1747 IYKGGTTYVK

-1782 KYMDADLVATLDL
+1782 KYMDAELLPTLDL
-1795 KSKGYVFGHTEV
+1795 KAKGYVFGKTEV
-1807 DVYGGEVGTSE
+1807 DVYGGEVGTSD
-1818 GVAQG
+1818 GVALG

-1836 YSATGTKDSGKR
+1836 YSATGTKDSGTR
-1848 YDGNK
+1848 YDGDK
-1853 EGYYYNGELLTED
+1853 EGYYYNGDLLTED

-1909 ASSAE
+1909 ADEAT

-1919 KDDVNKEGIIIHNAV
+1919 KEDVNKEGIIIHNAV

-2040 NFRKTYIVGST
+2040 NFRKTYTVGST

-2160 NKEHGNYFGI
+2160 NREHGNYFGI

-2179 LTSDVDFHTAVRVT
+2179 LTSDVDFHTALRVT
-2193 DNTSNS
+2193 DNTSNP

-2213 KAYNTATYYDWKAG
+2213 KAYGTATYYDWKAG

-2361 KYHSGYKDPDGVPA
+2361 KYHSEYKDPDGVPA

-2496 PAGTYPAGTVLLKS
+2496 PAGTYPAGTVLLKA
-2510 DYDDLRNVHK
+2510 DYDALRAAHK
-2520 PEAGEET
+2520 PVVGDET
-2527 QVYNVAKEKDVDFDE
+2527 LVYNVGKEKDVDFDDV
-2542 IFRSSNNV
+2542 FRSSNNV

-2558 TYNID
+2558 TYNVD
-2563 NPDQWNTWYTKAD
+2563 NPNLWNTWYSKVD
-2576 GTAPKNQTGGDGFE
+2576 GLETKNQTGGAGFE
-2590 DGPTYTPTTT
+2590 DGPTYTPNTS
-2600 GMYGQ
+2600 GVYGQ
-2605 NDYKVGSVIPA
+2605 NDYEVGSIISNE
-2616 DEYTTYSTAFANLTQ
+2616 DYTTYSSIPAAYIPNYGKNPND
-2631 EQKTALG
+2631 EGYDASKK
-2638 TQATFKPAYIVTADL
+2638 QAIFKPAYIVTAEV
-2653 LEANKGTTSQ
+2653 LEATKGTTSQ
-2663 RFHKGAVLAND
+2663 RFHKGAVLAKAD
-2674 GYTETEWSSIS
+2674 YTDSEWSGMSS
-2685 GSVDKA
+2685 SVDEA
-2691 YVVTSTIQLS
+2691 YVVTSSIQLS
-2701 QTEVIYRNTYMS
+2701 KTEFIYRNTYMS
-2713 EAERTTLYNRY
+2713 EEERTTLYNRY
-2724 ASGTDAEKKIAAE
+2724 KDGTDADKKIAE
-2737 INKSIVPAYYC
+2737 KILSSIVPAYYC
-2748 STAGKYG
+2748 TTEGKYG
-2755 GNYYLAGHN
+2755 GNYYETGHN
-2764 YRALTA
+2764 YRALA
-2770 FSAMSPED
+2770 AYSAMSESD
-2778 RKKFDYNYDA
+2778 RENFTFNYDA
-2788 LDLLIDPTYS
+2788 LDLLIDPNYS
-2798 KAEGEKYQY
+2798 RPEGEKYQY
-2807 DSAAGTQAGA
+2807 DSEAGTQTGA

-2845 TDDKED
+2845 TESGAD

-2866 SLPNE
+2866 NLPNE

-2937 DGYTINASYY
+2937 EDYTINADDY

-2974 INAETDGDKYGYDNI
+2974 INAETDGDKKGYDNI

-3026 TVVYQYDYV
+3026 TVIYQYDYV
-3035 ETDMDGMNITPVSE
+3035 ETDLDGMNITPVSE

-3112 VNGVEYTNS
+3112 INGVEYTNS
-3121 EEPLYLYQN
+3121 IDPLYLYQHK
-3130 QYYLAYYTKTY
+3130 YWLAYYTKTY

-3156 YHDIKKVM
+3156 YHDLKKVM
-3164 ADTKHHYYIDHK
+3164 GDKEHHYYIDHA
-3176 DVHERLKVE
+3176 DIFDNLKVE

-3215 LTTPAASGDLEGH
+3215 LTTTPSDSENPLYGH
-3228 ALLNERIK
+3228 NTLNERVK
-3236 GGENL
+3236 GGNKL

-3247 DINHPESWTSIAS
+3247 DIAHPETWTPIGTD
-3260 EANQCFEGT
+3260 EQCFEGT
-3269 LHGDGHTISGLNNS
+3269 LHGDGHTISGLDNS
-3283 LFGHLCGN
+3283 LFNNLCGS

-3298 GSFTGAGVADEGKG
+3298 GTFNSAGVVDKGTG
-3312 YVESCWINTTG
+3312 YVESAWVKTTNETPLG
-3323 TPASGVRAVFGNPT
+3323 TKPYAVFGAPSDN
-3337 ATNDIKQIVNSYYQT
+3337 KGYQVVNSYFWNGNKNLYQEVPA
-3352 GKSYSTTDTG
+3352 GGEYSYSSG
-3362 SHGLARAMSDQAFY
+3362 SKGTARAMTAQEFY
-3376 NGTVAYDLNN
+3376 NGTVAYNLNN
-3386 FYLYKRYNDGTGT
+3386 FYLYKRYSDQMVKSGTK
-3399 SSGVEYKYW
+3399 EQKYSYFT
-3408 IPGEEEPQTGHYA
+3408 IGDDDKLVLQNNHYYSTHTDLCSTGH
-3421 NNIELCSSGYNDIK
+3421 IDDSGNAIM
-3435 YVEERFK
+3435 YVEDRFA

-3450 GTIPATEDE
+3450 GTIPDTEDE
-3459 RFYSWTEK
+3459 RYYTWTE
-3467 PGTKDEVV
+3467 TDEETGVETV
-3475 KSSFFPIW
+3475 RSEFFPIW

-3500 EAHQNVPTAV
+3500 EAHQEVPTAV
-3510 VRDGGRLSYGDN
+3510 VRDGGRLSYGDE
-3522 ANRVYRAPAYY
+3522 ANRVYRAPAYF
-3533 RSKTMGVA
+3533 RNKTMGVA
-3541 HFNPQAYLAQTKKND
+3541 HFNPQAYLAQTKKNV

-3562 PNMTAIDFKGYYGAN
+3562 PGMTAIDFKGHYGAN
-3577 EAYGA
+3577 EAYGT
-3582 YGLGWNTLTG
+3582 YGLGWNTQTG

-3638 EPIYEE
+3638 EPIYDS
-3644 HYNNDEGYRLVREA
+3644 YYDNTAGYRLVHEA
-3658 ATATVHGHLVQ
+3658 PIATVHGHLVQ
-3669 NDLKAT
+3669 SNLKAT

-3702 QRIPTDEE
+3702 QRIPADEE

-3719 GISVPFTAELVT
+3719 GISIPFTAELVT

-3745 DESHNDTGTK
+3745 DQSHNSTTK

-3762 RQLTDDDLM
+3762 RQLTAGETM
-3771 TEKSTGV
+3771 TLKPETTGT
-3778 LKANFHYPAAA
+3778 LEANFHYPTAA
-3789 GDNKTKTDG
+3789 GDNKTVG

-3805 YYKNEPVHDQ
+3805 YYKNEFVHNQ
-3815 QDKNADTYLQYRQY
+3815 QDKNADTYLEYRQY
-3829 YNSERTY
+3829 YRSARPY
-3836 NNYPLLSAA
+3836 SNYPLLAA
-3845 MPYIIGLPG
+3845 ATPYILGLPG
-3854 KTYYE
+3854 QTYYE

-3867 AENTAVPITK
+3867 AQNTAAAITK
-3877 IGKQILSFVSN
+3877 LGKQILTFVSN
-3888 KREHIGVSDKEIEE
+3888 KREHIGVSDSEMDG
-3902 AETTVKYSGQNY
+3902 TVVKYNSNNY

-3923 TLEVGNNYVL
+3923 TLAAGNNYVL
-3933 NTEGSSFDKTVAATN
+3933 NTEGSSYDKTVAATA

-3957 GPTPAGA
+3957 
-3964 RQFVA
+3964 VA
-3969 QRIAFS
+3969 ASQNNAPQMPKQIVFGTS
-3975 STDGEIYDGPE
+3975 SSLNDGPE
-3986 SALGGLEIYV
+3986 TVLNGELEIYA
-3996 KDHRI
+3996 KDHKI
-4001 ITTSHLKEAVV
+4001 ITTSYLKEATT
-4012 ISIVNVGGISLA
+4012 ITIFNVAGINFA
-4024 NYVLQPGETVE
+4024 NYVLKPGETVE
-4035 TRVQNTGVYI
+4035 TPIVVDGVYI
-4045 VNKKKVFVK
+4045 VNKKKLFVK

>member
-1 MRQYIT
+1 
-7 KLKKGIRPME
+7 
-17 LMRPIGPMRRMSLIG
+17 MSLIG

-87 PLADPAGKVFGGA
+87 PLKDPSGKVFGGA

-178 VRISTKTKNP
+178 VRISTKAT
-188 LDPLSYYTEGEIA
+188 DDHYTAEEIA

-217 DVKPAEDAKKVY
+217 DIKPADDAKKVY
-229 IGQLFGGG
+229 IGQLFAGG

-310 VKTQNI
+310 VKEQNI

-345 AAKYAPYVASVAA
+345 AATYTGYVASVAA

-510 GGNAVGINTTVYGD
+510 GGNAVDINATVYGD

-669 VAMPLKPSLVFEN
+669 VAMPLKPSLVFDN

-690 YIDNT
+690 YIKNT

-709 MTVGGKTS
+709 MTVGGKTT
-717 LKFDRKLII
+717 LKFDRELII

-738 VAEGPY
+738 VAEGTY
-744 NAAYEGGLLGTTDER
+744 NAAYEGGLLGATDER
-759 DSYTEGG
+759 EDYTEGG

-788 TFTAVPDGTTLTAG
+788 TFTAVPNGTKLTAG

-911 AEPDPADPYK
+911 AQTATNPYV
-921 IKSEGE
+921 ISGD

-975 FGGGEQGVVGKKN
+975 YGGGEQGVVGKKTN
-988 NDGEYAYNAAYSTTV
+988 EGEYVYNAAYSTTV
-1003 NLKGINPGY
+1003 NLKGINAGY

-1056 SNADVYGGTEVHV
+1056 SNADIYGGTEVHI
-1069 GYNGGFPWV
+1069 GYNGGFPWI

-1106 FDNELK
+1106 FDQELK

-1151 EAAIPSEYAPGA
+1151 EAAIPTGYASGA
-1163 PRLDDEGEP
+1163 PRLDDKGEP
-1172 VFTFPH
+1172 VFSFPH
-1178 LNNNSFVHFVPEDHS
+1178 LSDNSFVHFVPEDHS
-1193 SNYVG
+1193 SNHVE
-1198 YIFGGSEG
+1198 YIFGGSAG
-1206 FAGHE
+1206 FPGHE
-1211 RLCNSMQKEA
+1211 KLCNSMQKEA

-1243 GGAFAGVGTSF
+1243 GGAFAGVGTDF
-1254 TTLGA
+1254 ETLGA
-1259 GRTAIDLFAGSYHNI
+1259 GRTAVDLFAGSYHNI

-1286 TRINVPAVSTA
+1286 TRVNVPTESTA

-1329 YVTCI
+1329 YVTCV

-1373 YQANIYGAGYGQKT
+1373 YQATVYGAGYGRET

-1408 GRDGNAYNFAS
+1408 GRNGNAYNFAS
-1419 LRSWLTDQ
+1419 LSSWLTKQ
-1427 YRTAAGDPAADVQ
+1427 FRIAAGDPEADVQ
-1440 DKVDAYGNTLNSFA
+1440 DKVDAYGKHLNS
-1454 AYLASNPITLPT
+1454 YKTYIASNPLSLPT
-1466 SIGTYVNADGIYDGT
+1466 NIGTYPNAEGAYDGT

-1487 PTTEKPMPDYHQTN
+1487 PTQEKPMPDYHQTN

-1513 AYGGGYGIN
+1513 AYGGGFGIN

-1533 KGGNVDRDIYGGG
+1533 KGGNVNKDVYGGG
-1546 EGGPVFDEFGLGG
+1546 EGGPVFDEFGLGS

-1564 NVKIEGGMARNV
+1564 NAIIEGGMARNV
-1576 YGGGYLG
+1576 YGGGYEG

-1589 NTVGGDLVEA
+1589 KTVDGELVEQ
-1599 AITDTTP
+1599 AINVTDATE
-1606 VDIPGITNV
+1606 IPAVTNV
-1615 TIGKLDGTNFYN
+1615 TIGKVQEGSETLSFYN
-1627 GIPAIQ
+1627 GVPAIQ

-1671 KYEYVEELDDQTPNA
+1671 NYEYVPELDDQTPNA

-1848 YDGNK
+1848 YDGIK
-1853 EGYYYNGELLTED
+1853 EGYYYDGEGLLTED

-1873 RCKVNSSVTSVT
+1873 RCKANTAVN

-1909 ASSAE
+1909 ADEAT

-1919 KDDVNKEGIIIHNAV
+1919 KEDVNKEGIIIHNAV

-2179 LTSDVDFHTAVRVT
+2179 LTSDVDFHNAVRVT

-2227 FVNERKRNNGSSHNK
+2227 FINERKRNNGSSHNK

-2474 MFVEETYVTTSECTT
+2474 MFVEETYVTVADCKYSSED
-2489 TVGTANY
+2489 VDII
-2496 PAGTYPAGTVLLKS
+2496 PAGTVLLPSEYETLKG
-2510 DYDDLRNVHK
+2510 VHT
-2520 PEAGEET
+2520 E
-2527 QVYNVAKEKDVDFDE
+2527 VYHVAKEKKVPFE
-2542 IFRSSNNV
+2542 EVFRSSNNV
-2550 SHNTGYIL
+2550 SHDTGYIL
-2558 TYNID
+2558 TYIVD
-2563 NPDQWNTWYTKAD
+2563 NPNLWNTWYSKTD
-2576 GTAPKNQTGGDGFE
+2576 GTESKKQKSGSGFE
-2590 DGPTYTPTTT
+2590 EGPTYTANTS
-2600 GMYGQ
+2600 GMFGQ
-2605 NDYKVGSVIPA
+2605 TDYEKGSIISKEEYDTYQTAATEHSSAIPA
-2616 DEYTTYSTAFANLTQ
+2616 
-2631 EQKTALG
+2631 G
-2638 TQATFKPAYIVTADL
+2638 QATFNPAYIVTAEL
-2653 LEANKGTTSQ
+2653 LETKNKEDKDL
-2663 RFHKGAVLAND
+2663 RLHKGATLAKD
-2674 GYTETEWSSIS
+2674 DYTDAQWDAMS
-2685 GSVDKA
+2685 GKIA
-2691 YVVTSTIQLS
+2691 EAFVVTSTVQLS
-2701 QTEVIYRNTYMS
+2701 KTEFIYRNSYLSAS
-2713 EAERTTLYNRY
+2713 EIETLKTNYPSH
-2724 ASGTDAEKKIAAE
+2724 ATE
-2737 INKSIVPAYYC
+2737 INKSVEKAYYC
-2748 STAGKYG
+2748 TKAGKYG
-2755 GNYYLAGHN
+2755 GNYYQAGYN
-2764 YRALTA
+2764 YRALSA
-2770 FSAMSPED
+2770 FTAMSPKD
-2778 RKKFDYNYDA
+2778 RENFTFNYDA

-2851 ATATAGTNLT
+2851 ATANAGTNLT

-2866 SLPNE
+2866 RLPNE

-3164 ADTKHHYYIDHK
+3164 ADKEHHYYIDHANIF
-3176 DVHERLKVE
+3176 DNLKVE

-3215 LTTPAASGDLEGH
+3215 LETPAASGDLKGH
-3228 ALLNERIK
+3228 ALLNPRVK
-3236 GGENL
+3236 GGNKL

-3247 DINHPESWTSIAS
+3247 DIAHPETWTPIGTD
-3260 EANQCFEGT
+3260 EQCFEGT
-3269 LHGDGHTISGLNNS
+3269 LHGDGHTISGLDHS
-3283 LFGHLCGN
+3283 LFNNLCGS

-3298 GSFTGAGVADEGKG
+3298 GTFNSAGVVDKGTG
-3312 YVESCWINTTG
+3312 YVESAWVKTTATEAG
-3323 TPASGVRAVFGNPT
+3323 TKPYAVFGDPSDT
-3337 ATNDIKQIVNSYYQT
+3337 KGYQVVNSYFWNGNNSLFET
-3352 GKSYSTTDTG
+3352 STEDGVTTSG
-3362 SHGLARAMSDQAFY
+3362 GARGTARAMTAQEFY
-3376 NGTVAYDLNN
+3376 NGTVAYNLNN
-3386 FYLYKRYNDGTGT
+3386 FYLYKRYSDQMVK
-3399 SSGVEYKYW
+3399 SGDEKQRYSYFTIGDDDKLVLQNNHYYSTRTDLCS
-3408 IPGEEEPQTGHYA
+3408 TGH
-3421 NNIELCSSGYNDIK
+3421 IDDSGNAIM
-3435 YVEERFK
+3435 YVEDRFA

-3459 RFYSWTEK
+3459 RYYTWTEK

-3500 EAHQNVPTAV
+3500 EAHQEVPTAV
-3510 VRDGGRLSYGDN
+3510 VREGGRLSYGDN
-3522 ANRVYRAPAYY
+3522 ANRVYRAPAYF
-3533 RSKTMGVA
+3533 RNSTMGVA

-3562 PNMTAIDFKGYYGAN
+3562 PNMTAIDFKGHYGAN

-3592 QFYAPLLDDDGLRG
+3592 QFYAPLLDDDGLTG
-3606 IINCDET
+3606 IVNCDET

-3644 HYNNDEGYRLVREA
+3644 HYNNDEGYRLVHEA
-3658 ATATVHGHLVQ
+3658 PTATVHGHLVQ

-3702 QRIPTDEE
+3702 QRIPADEE

-3719 GISVPFTAELVT
+3719 GISIPFTAELVT
-3731 TNQKGE
+3731 TNEKGE

-3745 DESHNDTGTK
+3745 DESHNETGTK

-3762 RQLTDDDLM
+3762 RELTEGEDM
-3771 TEKSTGV
+3771 TLKPETTGT
-3778 LKANFHYPAAA
+3778 LEANFHYPAAA
-3789 GDNKTKTDG
+3789 GDNKTKTVG

-3888 KREHIGVSDKEIEE
+3888 KGEHIRVSDSEMDG
-3902 AETTVKYSGQNY
+3902 TTVTYSGQKY
-3914 TFKPSYLNE
+3914 TFKPSYMNE
-3923 TLEVGNNYVL
+3923 MLTAGTNSYSLKPEIDSNNDGV
-3933 NTEGSSFDKTVAATN
+3933 TDCSVFDKVPASGEATA

-3957 GPTPAGA
+3957 GPADTPA

-3969 QRIAFS
+3969 QRIVFGG
-3975 STDGEIYDGPE
+3975 TDGEIYDGPE

>member
-1 MRQYIT
+1 MRRIIT
-7 KLKKGIRPME
+7 ILKKDMRPMG
-17 LMRPIGPMRRMSLIG
+17 LMRLIG
-32 LIGLISLLSLTAHAQ
+32 LTVLMSLMGLSVHAQ

-62 VKGSTKVTVNA
+62 VRGSTKVTVLK

-78 VMDPDETKR
+78 VMDPDVTKR
-87 PLADPAGKVFGGA
+87 PLADPSGKVFGGA

-108 SFVHIDGEHAS
+108 SFVNIDGEHATG
-119 DYILINQVFG
+119 YILINQVYG
-129 GNDIAGHI
+129 GNDIAGTI

-143 GATIPEE
+143 GAEIPTE
-150 LKAVKR
+150 LTETQ
-156 DGHPEDADDPMRNA
+156 PESGTNEKKNK

-178 VRISTKTKNP
+178 VRISTKAT
-188 LDPLSYYTEGEIA
+188 DEHYTPEEIA

-207 EAAAYGKKTT
+207 EAAAYGKTT
-217 DVKPAEDAKKVY
+217 NDVKPADDAQKVY

-237 NGDFDYEQGPST
+237 NGDFTY
-249 KPGKVIHYIYN
+249 
-260 WSDTRHEHPIAQVET
+260 T
-275 DEGEVGFQLPEL
+275 DEEGNQLKDGDDYIIKQGDVIIARSATPFQLPEL
-287 DKTYLEIKGGSIVY
+287 NKTYLEIKGGSIVY

-310 VKTQNI
+310 VKQQNI

-323 AVVNHILVTD
+323 AVVNHILVDANGNEGNDETYTAYETNGTNTLPTGYTD
-333 GTGAVDAGIEAD
+333 
-345 AAKYAPYVASVAA
+345 
-358 GAPVIPSGYEELLT
+358 LLT

-380 INTAFSFPSSGAYQ
+380 INTSFSFPSSGAFQ

-399 GGNNKAEMTIRP
+399 GGNNKAEMHIRP

-422 LYSGGNRGSMTSPE
+422 LYSGGNKGKMTSPE

-446 SLIVDNLYG
+446 SLIVDNLFG

-461 VKPTVDGEYLP
+461 VMPTNDDGVYTP
-472 CTNLPGYHFPSELS
+472 CLNLPGYYFPHQLS
-486 ARVLIKG
+486 ARVLVKG

-538 PSYENDDTYG
+538 PSLKDDPTYG
-548 DFFFSTEGYESAT
+548 DFYYGNTGLGTEG
-561 EALNAFRPN
+561 LNAFRPN
-570 AEQVSV
+570 AEQVSI
-576 HLAGTAESQTII
+576 HLVGTEKHKTVI

-603 KKSQP
+603 KMSNP
-608 LVELKIGSYVT
+608 LVELKIGSYVI

-645 PGADGFSSF
+645 PGAEGFSSF
-654 NFKKG
+654 NFKEG
-659 PSTFADYMDG
+659 PFTFADYMDG
-669 VAMPLKPSLVFEN
+669 VAMPLKPSLVFDN

-709 MTVGGKTS
+709 MTVGGKTT
-717 LKFDRKLII
+717 LKFDKKLII

-738 VAEGPY
+738 VAEGTY
-744 NAAYEGGLLGTTDER
+744 NAAYEGGLLGATDER

-766 KIKDRIEI
+766 KIKDRIEL
-774 NLDNVLIEPKRWND
+774 NLDNVVIRPKRWND
-788 TFTAVPDGTTLTAG
+788 TFEKITSGKLEKG
-802 KEYYETDLH
+802 KEYYTTDLH
-811 ETKFIAKGTEV
+811 ETKFIADGTE
-822 STTANPYYELTTVG
+822 TPTETDPYYKLKTIGTE
-836 LSLEWNTAKWSLA
+836 LEWNTVKWDTG
-849 ENDFV
+849 ENDFIS
-854 KTGTTSVGSE
+854 TGTTTIGNP
-864 GDPGYCEDIDRRLL
+864 GDPGYCADIDRRLIE
-878 CGNVYGGC
+878 GSVYGGC
-886 YTSGHVNGN
+886 FNSGHVNGS

-903 LMKRDVIF
+903 LMERDVIF
-911 AEPDPADPYK
+911 AQTTTDPYV
-921 IKSEGE
+921 ISGE
-927 RRTGVLREA
+927 RRSGVLKEA

-948 YGGGYGE
+948 YGGGFGA

-968 NGFAFQM
+968 NGYAFQM
-975 FGGGEQGVVGKKN
+975 YGGGEQGVVGKKN
-988 NDGEYAYNAAYSTTV
+988 NDGEYTYNAAYSTTV
-1003 NLKGINPGY
+1003 NLKGINAGY
-1012 SEKES
+1012 SENES
-1017 GLPIPEAEYI
+1017 GLPIPESEYI

-1056 SNADVYGGTEVHV
+1056 SNADIYGGTEVHI
-1069 GYNGGFPWV
+1069 GYNGGFPWI

-1137 YANPIFKDYTYSRG
+1137 YADRVFKDYTDG
-1151 EAAIPSEYAPGA
+1151 NGA
-1163 PRLDDEGEP
+1163 PLDG
-1172 VFTFPH
+1172 FTFPH
-1178 LNNNSFVHFVPEDHS
+1178 LNDNSFVHFVPEDHS
-1193 SNYVG
+1193 SNHVG
-1198 YIFGGSEG
+1198 YIFGGSAG
-1206 FAGHE
+1206 FPGHE
-1211 RLCNSMQKEA
+1211 RLCNSMQKDT
-1221 YVLLDDTKTKDAN
+1221 YVLLDDTKTKDVN

-1243 GGAFAGVGTSF
+1243 GGAFAGVGTDF
-1254 TTLGA
+1254 ETLGA
-1259 GRTAIDLFAGSYHNI
+1259 GRTAVDLFAGSYHNI
-1274 YGGCNREGLVGY
+1274 YGGCNQEGLVGY
-1286 TRINVPAVSTA
+1286 TRVNVPAESTA

-1310 IALFKEEATKQ
+1310 PEKFKVDATKA
-1321 LAARYCDH
+1321 LAARFCDH
-1329 YVTCI
+1329 YVTCV
-1334 DFKSKDAIVND
+1334 DFKSKKAIVED
-1345 AIYGG
+1345 GIYGG
-1350 NENCRVA
+1350 NENCRIA

-1365 APVMQSSG
+1365 APIMQSSG
-1373 YQANIYGAGYGQKT
+1373 YQANIYGAGYGRKT

-1408 GRDGNAYNFAS
+1408 GRDGNAFNFAS

-1427 YRTAAGDPAADVQ
+1427 YRTAAGDPAADVK

-1454 AYLASNPITLPT
+1454 TYLASNPITLPST
-1466 SIGTYVNADGIYDGT
+1466 IGTYVNAEGIYDGT

-1487 PTTEKPMPDYHQTN
+1487 PTQEKPMPDYHQTN

-1522 AVVAGSTYIEL
+1522 AVVSGSTFIEL
-1533 KGGNVDRDIYGGG
+1533 KGGNVNKDVYGGG

-1564 NVKIEGGMARNV
+1564 NVNIEGGMARNV

-1583 SVGMHH
+1583 SVGKHH
-1589 NTVGGDLVEA
+1589 NAVEGELVEA

-1606 VDIPGITNV
+1606 VDIPGIANV

-1627 GIPAIQ
+1627 GVPAIQ

-1645 YGTTN
+1645 YGTSN

-1659 YRYKNTSETAVP
+1659 YRYKNTSATAVP
-1671 KYEYVEELDDQTPNA
+1671 NYEYVPELDDQTPNA

-1701 SFVDDANVTMYGGT
+1701 SFVDNTNVTMYGGT

-1723 GELGPIGRGTMKSAT
+1723 GELGPIGRGTMKSGAT

-1747 IYKGGSTHVK
+1747 IYQGGTTYVK
-1757 LFDGHVLRNVFGGG
+1757 LYDGHVLRNVFGGG

-1795 KSKGYVFGHTEV
+1795 KSKGFVFGKTEV
-1807 DVYGGEVGTSE
+1807 DIYGGEVGTSE

-1836 YSATGTKDSGKR
+1836 YSATGTKDGVR
-1848 YDGNK
+1848 YNGDK
-1853 EGYYYNGELLTED
+1853 EGYYYHGANLTED

-1873 RCKVNSSVTSVT
+1873 WCKANSDVN
-1885 INGTSYAAGQYVPT
+1885 INGTAYAAGEYVPT
-1899 SALNYLGNKT
+1899 AALNYLGNKT
-1909 ASSAE
+1909 ASAAE

-1919 KDDVNKEGIIIHNAV
+1919 KTDVNKEGIIIHNAV
-1934 FAGGNTSPGSTEVYA
+1934 FAGGNTSPGSTEVFA
-1949 NTNTVFGNATASIND
+1949 NTPTVFGNATASIHD

-2002 TDFYHINSEI
+2002 TDFYHINPEI
-2012 TLDQYKALPL
+2012 TLTQYNELSA
-2022 REAAYYE
+2022 REQAYYE
-2029 IRYKCLKECTD
+2029 IRYKCLQQCTD
-2040 NFRKTYIVGST
+2040 KDGKTYAVGST
-2051 ITADEMLA
+2051 ITADELLT
-2059 VFDGVTVK
+2059 VFEGVK
-2067 VDDKD
+2067 VGDD
-2072 VPMLDSDGKPLD
+2072 PMIDADGKPLE

-2139 VREVSLNKKVSVRSG
+2139 VREVSLNKKISVRSG
-2154 DAGDAK
+2154 DASDDK

-2179 LTSDVDFHTAVRVT
+2179 LTSDVDFYNATRVT
-2193 DNTSNS
+2193 DNADYQTAS
-2199 EYKTET
+2199 
-2205 KPYDDVAA
+2205 
-2213 KAYNTATYYDWKAG
+2213 KAYTDPSGSIGAKDYGTATYYDWKAG
-2227 FVNERKRNNGSSHNK
+2227 FHEERKRNNGNSHNK

-2254 SEKSTGKGLNEKDWG
+2254 NENGTGSGLFDKKWG

-2282 QPGVGG
+2282 QPGMGG

-2298 IRQSSGK
+2298 KREDSGNDH
-2305 TQTILTD
+2305 TILTD
-2312 LNKNNGTPAVTNRI
+2312 LNKNNGTPAVTN
-2326 YSYDETEATK
+2326 K
-2336 KAWETSGNFIHSTET
+2336 KFKYIPGINESNKVAWETSGNFIHSTQT
-2351 IIDDCYNIGN
+2351 IIDDCYNIGD
-2361 KYHSGYKDPDGVPA
+2361 KYKGTDAMPA
-2375 HYWYIRG
+2375 HYWYIKG
-2382 AVYVYDQYISS
+2382 AVYVYDQYISA
-2393 YTGSPNAFSEEV
+2393 YTGSPNAFSETV

-2418 LTLLNVQPN
+2418 MTLLNVMPN
-2427 YYAYYTNSSKTTPLG
+2427 RYAYYANGNRNAKLRA
-2442 DGQKI
+2442 DQKI
-2447 TIKEKEYGLNDVI
+2447 TIRDKEYGLNDVI
-2460 SYWDYSQLSTAEKN
+2460 TYWDYSQLTAAEKN
-2474 MFVEETYVTTSECTT
+2474 MFVDDTYVTIAECKIGNT
-2489 TVGTANY
+2489 
-2496 PAGTYPAGTVLLKS
+2496 TYPAGQVFLPSEYTTLK
-2510 DYDDLRNVHK
+2510 NAN
-2520 PEAGEET
+2520 PE
-2527 QVYNVAKEKDVDFDE
+2527 VYHVAKEKDVPFE
-2542 IFRSSNNV
+2542 EVFRSSNNV

-2563 NPDQWNTWYTKAD
+2563 NPDQWNTWYTPKS
-2576 GTAPKNQTGGDGFE
+2576 GSSLENKNQTGGADYE
-2590 DGPTYTPTTT
+2590 DGPTYTPIAP

-2605 NDYKVGSVIPA
+2605 NDYKVGSIISHE
-2616 DEYTTYSTAFANLTQ
+2616 DYTTYINIPAAYIPNNGKNPGDEGYDAS
-2631 EQKTALG
+2631 KK
-2638 TQATFKPAYIVTADL
+2638 QAIFKPAYIVTAEL
-2653 LEANKGTTSQ
+2653 LETQNKDNIDQ
-2663 RFHKGAVLAND
+2663 RFHKGAVLAKEN
-2674 GYTETEWSSIS
+2674 YTDAQWSSMS
-2685 GSVDKA
+2685 SSVAEA

-2701 QTEVIYRNTYMS
+2701 NTEVIYRNTYLS
-2713 EAERTTLYNRY
+2713 EKEVSDLKTAYPTLAE
-2724 ASGTDAEKKIAAE
+2724 E
-2737 INKSIVPAYYC
+2737 IDKVVQPAYYC
-2748 STAGKYG
+2748 TTAGKYG
-2755 GNYYLAGHN
+2755 GNYYENGKN

-2770 FSAMSPED
+2770 FSAMTPED
-2778 RKKFDYNYDA
+2778 RDNFTYNYDA
-2788 LDLLIDPTYS
+2788 LDLLIDPNYS
-2798 KAEGEKYQY
+2798 RAEGVKYQY
-2807 DSAAGTQAGA
+2807 DGKNYTTEDEARQNNAT
-2817 DANPAHYSIPTS
+2817 YSLPTS

-2835 YMGSTGLAYK
+2835 YKGTESLTYIA
-2845 TDDKED
+2845 DDQTQK
-2851 ATATAGTNLT
+2851 TATEGTELS

-2866 SLPNE
+2866 RLPNE
-2871 QYHWAPITV
+2871 QYYWAPIKVSTP
-2880 DAAGTYYVVK
+2880 GTYYVVK
-2890 DLIILGDTPYS
+2890 KTIILGDTPYAA
-2901 PGQVITSDTYNGL
+2901 GQVITSDTYSGL
-2914 KDLDKAKVV
+2914 SVTDKAKVATLTFTSGGENV
-2923 TLSFTE
+2923 T
-2929 SGKYYYCH
+2929 YYYCREK
-2937 DGYTINASYY
+2937 YTINS
-2947 TDSGKTGAVTPV
+2947 
-2959 GSETTLTTTVPAGTI
+2959 
-2974 INAETDGDKYGYDNI
+2974 TDGQAINSATEGVTGGTGGNYSPGQEVNTGVVIDADSYKALT
-2989 INKQIN
+2989 NKQAN
-2995 FTFHGKSPTE
+2995 FAFHGKSPTE
-3005 TSTLFVTRGADI
+3005 TSTLYVTRGSDI

-3035 ETDMDGMNITPVSE
+3035 ESDMAGLHITPVSE

-3055 HLNFKSGIP
+3055 HLNFKSGVP

-3098 GWKLFDTENDAERH
+3098 GWKLFESETDAESH
-3112 VNGVEYTNS
+3112 INGVEYTNS
-3121 EEPLYLYQN
+3121 VDPLYLYQN
-3130 QYYLAYYTKTY
+3130 KYWLAYYTRTY

-3156 YHDIKKVM
+3156 YHDLKKVM
-3164 ADTKHHYYIDHK
+3164 DAKTHHYYIDHK
-3176 DVHERLKVE
+3176 DVHERLGVK
-3185 PKIYINDYSED
+3185 PKIYINDYS
-3196 AEGSKNG
+3196 GSSENG
-3203 LDLFKNLYDLSL
+3203 LDLFKNLYDLTL
-3215 LTTPAASGDLEGH
+3215 LTTPAESGDLKGH

-3247 DINHPESWTSIAS
+3247 DIDHSTTSWTSIAS
-3260 EANQCFEGT
+3260 GANPCFEGT

-3323 TPASGVRAVFGNPT
+3323 TPDGSVRAIFGNPT
-3337 ATNDIKQIVNSYYQT
+3337 AENGVKQIVNSYYQT
-3352 GKSYSTTDTG
+3352 GKTYFTTDDG

-3421 NNIELCSSGYNDIK
+3421 NNIELCSSGYNNIK

-3450 GTIPATEDE
+3450 GTIPDSEDE
-3459 RFYSWTEK
+3459 RFYTK
-3467 PGTKDEVV
+3467 TLNPGTEQETVE
-3475 KSSFFPIW
+3475 SGFYPIW
-3483 PDDYI
+3483 PDDYL
-3488 FFGQKLTYDWAV
+3488 FFGQRLTYGYAT
-3500 EAHQNVPTAV
+3500 EAHQDVPTAV
-3510 VRDGGRLSYGDN
+3510 AKNSGRLSTLLD

-3533 RSKTMGVA
+3533 RSKDMSFI
-3541 HFNPQAYLAQTKKND
+3541 HFNPQVYLAQKSKD
-3556 PATKAY
+3556 GSKEAY
-3562 PNMTAIDFKGYYGAN
+3562 PNLTAIDFKGHNDTYEANGAHKPY
-3577 EAYGA
+3577 E
-3582 YGLGWNTLTG
+3582 LGWNNG
-3592 QFYAPLLDDDGLRG
+3592 KFYAPLLDDGGLTS

-3613 QNLLAYAPAEAE
+3613 RNLLVYAPAESATTGYA
-3625 NKKTYDVLEAYFT
+3625 NKATYDVLTGYFT
-3638 EPIYEE
+3638 DPAYGDYYNIEGKPEEYRTVADVTSTNAAIY
-3644 HYNNDEGYRLVREA
+3644 
-3658 ATATVHGHLVQ
+3658 GHLVKS
-3669 NDLKAT
+3669 NLKAT

-3681 DHQDFNAPLAYD
+3681 DKEDFNCPIAYQ
-3693 FDADHLMWY
+3693 FDGTHRMWY
-3702 QRIPTDEE
+3702 QRKPEDHE
-3710 YVDLTKGWQ
+3710 YVDFTKGWQ
-3719 GISVPFTAELVT
+3719 GISIPFTAELVT
-3731 TNQKGE
+3731 TDDKGE

-3745 DESHNDTGTK
+3745 ETSKNGTGTK
-3755 KGHEYWL
+3755 IGHEYWL
-3762 RQLTDDDLM
+3762 R
-3771 TEKSTGV
+3771 EFKSISEEGTAPDV
-3778 LKANFHYPAAA
+3778 VAKASFLYPTATV
-3789 GDNKTKTDG
+3789 NSKSVE

-3805 YYKNEPVHDQ
+3805 YYKNTAVHNQKDEN
-3815 QDKNADTYLQYRQY
+3815 KDTYQTY
-3829 YNSERTY
+3829 YEKSRNYSG
-3836 NNYPLLSAA
+3836 YPLLAA
-3845 MPYIIGLPG
+3845 ATPYILGLPG
-3854 KTYYE
+3854 ETYYE

-3867 AENTAVPITK
+3867 AQHTAVAIDK
-3877 IGKQILSFVSN
+3877 LGKQTISFVSN
-3888 KREHIGVSDKEIEE
+3888 TGIEIGVSDD
-3902 AETTVKYSGQNY
+3902 ETAGVTQSLEGTNKNYSL
-3914 TFKPSYLNE
+3914 TFKPSYMNE
-3923 TLEVGNNYVL
+3923 NLTAGTNNYTL
-3933 NTEGSSFDKTVAATN
+3933 DTAGDSYDKVPTTGAATK

-3957 GPTPAGA
+3957 ATVITNSPKMIPE
-3964 RQFVA
+3964 
-3969 QRIAFS
+3969 RIMFGNDYS
-3975 STDGEIYDGPE
+3975 
-3986 SALGGLEIYV
+3986 GLEGEPIATLDGNLEINV
-3996 KDHRI
+3996 EGHKI
-4001 ITTSHLKEAVV
+4001 VATSHLKNATTVRIINV
-4012 ISIVNVGGISLA
+4012 SGVSIA
-4024 NYVLQPGETVE
+4024 NYVIQPGETVE
-4035 TRVQNTGVYI
+4035 TPVSIEGVYI
-4045 VNKKKVFVK
+4045 ANKKKLLVK

>member
-1 MRQYIT
+1 
-7 KLKKGIRPME
+7 
-17 LMRPIGPMRRMSLIG
+17 MRRVITILIV
-32 LIGLISLLSLTAHAQ
+32 ILLSTIVAQ
-47 IKIGGNVY
+47 GQIRISGNVY
-55 GGGNHAE
+55 GGGNKGN
-62 VKGSTKVTVNA
+62 VDGSTHVTVLK

-87 PLADPAGKVFGGA
+87 PLADPSGKVFGGA

-108 SFVHIDGEHAS
+108 SFVNIDGEHATG
-119 DYILINQVFG
+119 YILINQVYG
-129 GNDIAGHI
+129 GNDIAGTI

-143 GATIPEE
+143 GAEIPTE
-150 LKAVKR
+150 LTETQ
-156 DGHPEDADDPMRNA
+156 PESGTNEKKNK

-178 VRISTKTKNP
+178 VRISTKATNEH
-188 LDPLSYYTEGEIA
+188 YTQSEID

-207 EAAAYGKKTT
+207 EAAAYGKTT
-217 DVKPAEDAKKVY
+217 NDVKPDPLAKKVY

-237 NGDFDYEQGPST
+237 NGDFTY
-249 KPGKVIHYIYN
+249 
-260 WSDTRHEHPIAQVET
+260 T
-275 DEGEVGFQLPEL
+275 DEEGNQLKDGDDYIIKQGDVIIARSATPFQLPEL
-287 DKTYLEIKGGSIVY
+287 NKTYLEIKGGSIVY

-310 VKTQNI
+310 VKQQNI

-323 AVVNHILVTD
+323 AVVNHILVDADGNEGNAGTYTAYETNNTLPTGYTD
-333 GTGAVDAGIEAD
+333 
-345 AAKYAPYVASVAA
+345 
-358 GAPVIPSGYEELLT
+358 LLT
-372 TERFKEMG
+372 DIRFKEMG
-380 INTAFSFPSSGAYQ
+380 INTSFSFPSSGAYQ

-399 GGNNKAEMTIRP
+399 GGNNKAEMHIRP

-422 LYSGGNRGSMTSPE
+422 LYSGGNKGSMTSPE

-446 SLIVDNLYG
+446 SLIVDNLFG

-461 VKPTVDGEYLP
+461 VMPTNDDGIYTP
-472 CTNLPGYHFPSELS
+472 CLNLPGYHFPHQLS
-486 ARVLIKG
+486 ARVLVKG

-548 DFFFSTEGYESAT
+548 DFYYGNTGLGTEG
-561 EALNAFRPN
+561 LNAFRPN
-570 AEQVSV
+570 AEQVSI
-576 HLAGTAESQTII
+576 HLVGTEEHKTVI

-603 KKSQP
+603 KKSNP
-608 LVELKIGSYVT
+608 LVELKIGSYVI

-645 PGADGFSSF
+645 PGAEGFSSF
-654 NFKKG
+654 NFKEG
-659 PSTFADYMDG
+659 PFTFADYMDG
-669 VAMPLKPSLVFEN
+669 VAMPLKPSLVFDN

-709 MTVGGKTS
+709 MTVGGKTT

-738 VAEGPY
+738 VAEGTY

-766 KIKDRIEI
+766 KIKDRLQLD
-774 NLDNVLIEPKRWND
+774 LDNVVIRPQRWND
-788 TFTAVPDGTTLTAG
+788 TFTAVPNGTTLTEG

-811 ETKFIAKGTEV
+811 ETKFIANGTEV
-822 STTANPYYELTTVG
+822 STNENPYYELTTVG

-854 KTGTTSVGSE
+854 STGTSKTGSPK
-864 GDPGYCEDIDRRLL
+864 DCEDIDRRLL

-886 YTSGHVNGN
+886 YNSGHVNGN

-903 LMKRDVIF
+903 LMERDVIF
-911 AEPDPADPYK
+911 AQTATDPYV
-921 IKSEGE
+921 ISGD
-927 RRTGVLREA
+927 RRTGVLKEA

-948 YGGGYGE
+948 YGGGYGK
-955 DTEIWGSTTINHN
+955 DTEIWGSATINHN
-968 NGFAFQM
+968 NGYAFQM
-975 FGGGEQGVVGKKN
+975 YGGGEEGVVGKKN
-988 NDGEYAYNAAYSTTV
+988 KEGEYTYNAAYSTTV
-1003 NLKGINPGY
+1003 NLKGMNPGY

-1017 GLPIPEAEYI
+1017 GLPIPESEYI

-1056 SNADVYGGTEVHV
+1056 SNADIYGGTEVHI
-1069 GYNGGFPWV
+1069 GYNGGFPWI

-1106 FDNELK
+1106 FDQELK

-1137 YANPIFKDYTYSRG
+1137 YANRVFKDYTDG
-1151 EAAIPSEYAPGA
+1151 NGA
-1163 PRLDDEGEP
+1163 PLDG
-1172 VFTFPH
+1172 FTFPH
-1178 LNNNSFVHFVPEDHS
+1178 LNDNSFVHFVPEDHS
-1193 SNYVG
+1193 SNHVG
-1198 YIFGGSEG
+1198 YIFGGSAG
-1206 FAGHE
+1206 FPGHE
-1211 RLCNSMQKEA
+1211 RLCNSMQKDT

-1243 GGAFAGVGTSF
+1243 GGAFAGVGTDF
-1254 TTLGA
+1254 ETLGA
-1259 GRTAIDLFAGSYHNI
+1259 GRTAVDLFAGSYHNI
-1274 YGGCNREGLVGY
+1274 YGGCNQEGLVGY
-1286 TRINVPAVSTA
+1286 TRVNVPAASTA

-1310 IALFKEEATKQ
+1310 PEKFKVDATKA
-1321 LAARYCDH
+1321 LAARFCDH
-1329 YVTCI
+1329 YVTCV
-1334 DFKSKDAIVND
+1334 DFKSKKAIVED
-1345 AIYGG
+1345 GIYGG
-1350 NENCRVA
+1350 NENCRIA

-1373 YQANIYGAGYGQKT
+1373 YQANIYGAGYGRKT

-1408 GRDGNAYNFAS
+1408 GRDGNAFNFAS

-1427 YRTAAGDPAADVQ
+1427 YRTAAGNPAADVK
-1440 DKVDAYGNTLNSFA
+1440 DKVDAYGNTLNRFA
-1454 AYLASNPITLPT
+1454 TYLASNPITLPST
-1466 SIGTYVNADGIYDGT
+1466 IGTYVNAEGIYDGT

-1487 PTTEKPMPDYHQTN
+1487 PTQEKPMPDYHQTN

-1522 AVVAGSTYIEL
+1522 AVVSGSTFIEL
-1533 KGGNVDRDIYGGG
+1533 KGGNVNKDVYGGG
-1546 EGGPVFDEFGLGG
+1546 EGGPVFDEFGLGVDEDSKND

-1564 NVKIEGGMARNV
+1564 NVNVEGGMARNV

-1583 SVGMHH
+1583 SVGKHH
-1589 NTVGGDLVEA
+1589 NTVEGELVEA

-1606 VDIPGITNV
+1606 VDIPGVANV

-1627 GIPAIQ
+1627 GVPAIQ

-1645 YGTTN
+1645 YGTSN

-1659 YRYKNTSETAVP
+1659 YRYKNTSATAVP
-1671 KYEYVEELDDQTPNA
+1671 NYEYVPELDDQTPNA

-1701 SFVDDANVTMYGGT
+1701 SFVDNTNVTMYGGT

-1723 GELGPIGRGTMKSAT
+1723 GELGPIGRGTMKSGAT
-1738 GGFTNGNAH
+1738 GGFPNGNAH
-1747 IYKGGSTHVK
+1747 IYQGGTTYVK
-1757 LFDGHVLRNVFGGG
+1757 LYDGHVLRNVFGGG

-1795 KSKGYVFGHTEV
+1795 KSKGFVFGKTEV
-1807 DVYGGEVGTSE
+1807 DIYGGEVGTSE

-1836 YSATGTKDSGKR
+1836 YSATGTKSGER
-1848 YDGNK
+1848 YVNSK
-1853 EGYYYNGELLTED
+1853 EGYYYDGEDHLTED

-1873 RCKVNSSVTSVT
+1873 WCKANSDVN
-1885 INGTSYAAGQYVPT
+1885 INGTDYAAGKYIPT
-1899 SALNYLGNKT
+1899 AALNYLGNKT
-1909 ASSAE
+1909 ASAAE
-1914 WTALG
+1914 WAALG
-1919 KDDVNKEGIIIHNAV
+1919 KTDVNKEGIIIHNAV
-1934 FAGGNTSPGSTEVYA
+1934 FAGGNTSPGSTEVFA
-1949 NTNTVFGNATASIND
+1949 NTPTVFGNATASIHD
-1964 VYNRDLISIGRGRV
+1964 AYNRDLISIGRGRV

-2002 TDFYHINSEI
+2002 TDFYHINPEI
-2012 TLDQYKALPL
+2012 TLEQYNALPV

-2029 IRYKCLKECTD
+2029 IRYKCLQQCTD
-2040 NFRKTYIVGST
+2040 KDGKTYAVGAT
-2051 ITADEMLA
+2051 ITADEMLT
-2059 VFDGVTVK
+2059 VFEGVK
-2067 VDDKD
+2067 VGDD
-2072 VPMLDSDGKPLD
+2072 PMIDADGKPLA

-2139 VREVSLNKKVSVRSG
+2139 VREVSLNKKISVRSG
-2154 DAGDAK
+2154 DASDDK

-2179 LTSDVDFHTAVRVT
+2179 LTSDVDFFNATRVT
-2193 DNTSNS
+2193 DNADYQTAS
-2199 EYKTET
+2199 
-2205 KPYDDVAA
+2205 
-2213 KAYNTATYYDWKAG
+2213 KAYTDPSGSIGAKDYGTATYYDWKAG
-2227 FVNERKRNNGSSHNK
+2227 FHEERKRNNGNSHNK

-2269 LITGVV
+2269 YITGVV

-2282 QPGVGG
+2282 QPGMGG

-2298 IRQSSGK
+2298 KREDSGNDH
-2305 TQTILTD
+2305 TILTD
-2312 LNKNNGTPAVTNRI
+2312 LNKNNGTPAVTN
-2326 YSYDETEATK
+2326 K
-2336 KAWETSGNFIHSTET
+2336 KFKYIPGTNESNKVAWETSGNFIHSTQT
-2351 IIDDCYNIGN
+2351 IIDDCYNIGD
-2361 KYHSGYKDPDGVPA
+2361 KYKGTDAMPA
-2375 HYWYIRG
+2375 HYWYIKG
-2382 AVYVYDQYISS
+2382 AVYVYDQYISA
-2393 YTGSPNAFSEEV
+2393 YTGSPNAFSETV

-2418 LTLLNVQPN
+2418 MTLLNVMPN
-2427 YYAYYTNSSKTTPLG
+2427 RYAYYANGNRNAKLG
-2442 DGQKI
+2442 ADQKI
-2447 TIKEKEYGLNDVI
+2447 TIRDKEYGLNDVI
-2460 SYWDYSQLSTAEKN
+2460 TYWDYSLLTAAEKN
-2474 MFVEETYVTTSECTT
+2474 MFVDDTYVTIAECKIGNT
-2489 TVGTANY
+2489 
-2496 PAGTYPAGTVLLKS
+2496 TYPAGQVFLPSEYTTLK
-2510 DYDDLRNVHK
+2510 NAN
-2520 PEAGEET
+2520 PE
-2527 QVYNVAKEKDVDFDE
+2527 VYHVAKEKDVPFE
-2542 IFRSSNNV
+2542 EVFRSSNNV

-2576 GTAPKNQTGGDGFE
+2576 GTAPKNQTGGEGFE

-2600 GMYGQ
+2600 GMFGQ

-2616 DEYTTYSTAFANLTQ
+2616 DEYTTYSTAYAKLTQ
-2631 EQKTALG
+2631 DQKTSLG

-2674 GYTETEWSSIS
+2674 GYTETEWSSMS
-2685 GSVDKA
+2685 GSVDEA

-2701 QTEVIYRNTYMS
+2701 KTEVIYRNTYMS
-2713 EAERTTLYNRY
+2713 ELERTTLYNRY
-2724 ASGTDAEKKIAAE
+2724 KEGTDADKKIAAE

-2755 GNYYLAGHN
+2755 GNYYENGKN

-2778 RKKFDYNYDA
+2778 RMKFDFNYDA
-2788 LDLLIDPTYS
+2788 LDLLIDSDYG
-2798 KAEGEKYQY
+2798 KAEGFKYQY
-2807 DSAAGTQAGA
+2807 DSADETLDGA
-2817 DANPAHYSIPTS
+2817 NANPAHYSLPTS

-2835 YMGSTGLAYK
+2835 YKGTESLTYIA
-2845 TDDKED
+2845 DDQTQK
-2851 ATATAGTNLT
+2851 TATEGTELS

-2866 SLPNE
+2866 RLPNE
-2871 QYHWAPITV
+2871 QYYWAPIKVSTP
-2880 DAAGTYYVVK
+2880 GTYYVVK
-2890 DLIILGDTPYS
+2890 ETIILGDTPYAA
-2901 PGQVITSDTYNGL
+2901 GQVITSDTYSGL
-2914 KDLDKAKVV
+2914 SVTDKAKVATLTFTSGGENV
-2923 TLSFTE
+2923 T
-2929 SGKYYYCH
+2929 YYYCREK
-2937 DGYTINASYY
+2937 YTINSTDGQAINSATEGVTGGTGGNYSPGQEVNTGVVIDAASYN
-2947 TDSGKTGAVTPV
+2947 
-2959 GSETTLTTTVPAGTI
+2959 TLT
-2974 INAETDGDKYGYDNI
+2974 
-2989 INKQIN
+2989 NKQAN
-2995 FTFHGKSPTE
+2995 FSFHGKSPTE
-3005 TSTLFVTRGADI
+3005 TSTLYVTRGSDI

-3035 ETDMDGMNITPVSE
+3035 ESDMAGLHITPVSE

-3055 HLNFKSGIP
+3055 HLNFKSGVP

-3098 GWKLFDTENDAERH
+3098 GWKLFESETDAESH
-3112 VNGVEYTNS
+3112 INGVEYTNS
-3121 EEPLYLYQN
+3121 VDPLYLYQN
-3130 QYYLAYYTKTY
+3130 KYWLAYYTKTY

-3156 YHDIKKVM
+3156 YHDLKKIM
-3164 ADTKHHYYIDHK
+3164 GDKDHHYYIDHK
-3176 DVHERLKVE
+3176 DVHDRLKVQ
-3185 PKIYINDYSED
+3185 PKIYINDYSSSSE
-3196 AEGSKNG
+3196 NG

-3215 LTTPAASGDLEGH
+3215 LTTLATSGDLEGH

-3236 GGENL
+3236 GGKNL

-3247 DINHPESWTSIAS
+3247 DLSRNDDPAVANEWTSIAS
-3260 EANQCFEGT
+3260 GSDPCFQGT
-3269 LHGDGHTISGLNNS
+3269 LHGDGHTISGLDNS

-3298 GSFTGAGVADEGKG
+3298 GSFNTAGVADDGDG
-3312 YVESCWINTTG
+3312 YVESCWVKTTNA
-3323 TPASGVRAVFGNPT
+3323 TPLSTKPYAVFGNPT
-3337 ATNDIKQIVNSYYQT
+3337 DAQVGYQVVNSYYYDGNNGLYDT
-3352 GKSYSTTDTG
+3352 STTDNVTTSG
-3362 SHGLARAMSDQAFY
+3362 GARGTARAMSAKEFY
-3376 NGTVAYDLNN
+3376 NGTVAYNLNN
-3386 FYLYKRYNDGTGT
+3386 FYLFKRYNDKQVT
-3399 SSGVEYKYW
+3399 SGS
-3408 IPGEEEPQTGHYA
+3408 EEEKYSYFTIDTDGKLVLQNNHYYSDKPDLCSTGHVYE
-3421 NNIELCSSGYNDIK
+3421 NNKAIM
-3435 YVEERFK
+3435 YVEDRFA

-3450 GTIPATEDE
+3450 GTIPDTEDE
-3459 RFYSWTEK
+3459 RYYTWTVTDPDTDKE
-3467 PGTKDEVV
+3467 TVE
-3475 KSSFFPIW
+3475 SAFFPIW

-3510 VRDGGRLSYGDN
+3510 VRDGGRLSTNSD
-3522 ANRVYRAPAYY
+3522 ANRVYRAPAYF
-3533 RSKTMGVA
+3533 RNSTMGVA
-3541 HFNPQAYLAQTKKND
+3541 HFNPQAYLAQTKKNV
-3556 PATKAY
+3556 PTTEAY
-3562 PNMTAIDFKGYYGAN
+3562 PGMTAIDFKGHNDVYGAN
-3577 EAYGA
+3577 GAKKAYE
-3582 YGLGWNTLTG
+3582 LGWNTQTG
-3592 QFYAPLLDDDGLRG
+3592 QFYAPLLDDDGLTG
-3606 IINCDET
+3606 IVNCDET
-3613 QNLLAYAPAEAE
+3613 QNLLAYAPAADV
-3625 NKKTYDVLEAYFT
+3625 NAKTNSVLNGYFT
-3638 EPIYEE
+3638 EPV
-3644 HYNNDEGYRLVREA
+3644 YNEYYDNTGDYAGYRLVHEA
-3658 ATATVHGHLVQ
+3658 PTATVHGHLIQ
-3669 NDLKAT
+3669 SNLKAT

-3702 QRIPTDEE
+3702 QRIPADEE

-3719 GISVPFTAELVT
+3719 GISIPFTAELVT

-3745 DESHNDTGTK
+3745 DESHNDTHTK

-3762 RQLTDDDLM
+3762 RELTDGETM
-3771 TEKSTGV
+3771 TQKDANTLV
-3778 LKANFHYPAAA
+3778 ANFHYPNLGREA
-3789 GDNKTKTDG
+3789 KSVG

-3805 YYKNEPVHDQ
+3805 YYKNEDVHNQ
-3815 QDKNADTYLQYRQY
+3815 RDKNSDTYLEYRQY
-3829 YNSERTY
+3829 YKTARSY
-3836 NNYPLLSAA
+3836 ANYPWLAA
-3845 MPYIIGLPG
+3845 ATPYILGLPG
-3854 KTYYE
+3854 QTYYE

-3867 AENTAVPITK
+3867 AQNTAAAISK
-3877 IGKQILSFVSN
+3877 LNKQILTFASN
-3888 KREHIGVSDKEIEE
+3888 KREHISVSDSEMDG
-3902 AETTVKYSGQNY
+3902 TVVKYNSNNY

-3923 TLEVGNNYVL
+3923 SLETSGNSYAL
-3933 NTEGSSFDKTVAATN
+3933 NAAGSSFNKVTTTTN

-3957 GPTPAGA
+3957 
-3964 RQFVA
+3964 VA
-3969 QRIAFS
+3969 ASQNNAPQMPKQIVFGTS
-3975 STDGEIYDGPE
+3975 SSLNDGPE
-3986 SALGGLEIYV
+3986 TVLNGELEIYA
-3996 KDHRI
+3996 KDHKI
-4001 ITTSHLKEAVV
+4001 ITTSHLKEPTT
-4012 ISIVNVGGISLA
+4012 ISIFNVAGISLA
-4024 NYVLQPGETVE
+4024 NYVLKSGETIE
-4035 TRVQNTGVYI
+4035 TPVHSAGVYI
-4045 VNKKKVFVK
+4045 VNKKKLFVK

>member
-1 MRQYIT
+1 M
-7 KLKKGIRPME
+7 PMG
-17 LMRPIGPMRRMSLIG
+17 LMRPIGLMGR
-32 LIGLISLLSLTAHAQ
+32 LLLTLSFIIYHFSFSVAQ

-55 GGGNHAE
+55 GGGNMGE
-62 VKGSTKVTVNA
+62 VKGSTNVTVLA

-78 VMDPDETKR
+78 ALDPEAAR
-87 PLADPAGKVFGGA
+87 PLANKKGKVFGGA
-100 RMANVGGS
+100 RMANVGGRT
-108 SFVHIDGEHAS
+108 FVHIDGKNFTKDNKTIP
-119 DYILINQVFG
+119 DYIVVNQVFG

-137 GTAAAV
+137 GTGV
-143 GATIPEE
+143 VPDSLT
-150 LKAVKR
+150 AVKR
-156 DGHPEDADDPMRNA
+156 TPADEKDSTKNV
-170 VDNTFNSY
+170 VDNTFNSF
-178 VRISTKTKNP
+178 VRVSTLATDKHYTSKEIADASTKP
-188 LDPLSYYTEGEIA
+188 DDP
-201 AASTNP
+201 
-207 EAAAYGKKTT
+207 AYGKSTT
-217 DVKPAEDAKKVY
+217 DVKPDPNAKKVY
-229 IGQLFGGG
+229 IGQLFAGG
-237 NGDFDYEQGPST
+237 NGDYDYEQVPGP
-249 KPGKVIHYIYN
+249 KEGKVTHRIYN
-260 WSDTRHEHPIAQVET
+260 RSDHSKPVAEIVT
-275 DEGEVGFQLPEL
+275 DEGSTGFHLPEL
-287 DKTYLEIKGGSIVY
+287 DKTYMEVVGGSIVY
-301 GYGGGNNAT
+301 AYGGGNNAT
-310 VKTQNI
+310 VKEQNI
-316 IHIDNPS
+316 IHVDNPS
-323 AVVNHILVTD
+323 AVVNHVLVNKT
-333 GTGAVDAGIEAD
+333 TGKEAD
-345 AAKYAPYVASVAA
+345 ADTYEDYETNLAKKEENPAPSDF
-358 GAPVIPSGYEELLT
+358 EELLSD
-372 TERFKEMG
+372 ERFIEMG
-380 INTAFSFPSSGAYQ
+380 INTTFSQPSSGAYQ

-399 GGNNKAEMTIRP
+399 GGNNAATMNIRP
-411 TWNLLAGKVRN
+411 TWNLLAGKIRN
-422 LYSGGNRGSMTSPE
+422 LYSGGNKGNMTSPE

-446 SLIVDNLYG
+446 TLIVDNLYG

-461 VKPTVDGEYLP
+461 VMPTVDGKYSP
-472 CTNLPGYHFPSELS
+472 CTNLEGYHFPNELS
-486 ARVLIKG
+486 ARVLVNG

-510 GGNAVGINTTVYGD
+510 GGNAVGIHTTVYGD

-538 PSYENDDTYG
+538 PSLKDDPTYG
-548 DFFFSTEGYESAT
+548 DFCYYDESSSGGT
-561 EALNAFRPN
+561 DALNAFRPN
-570 AEQVSV
+570 TEQVSL
-576 HLAGTAESQTII
+576 HLRGTPKKNSVI

-603 KKSQP
+603 KKSRP
-608 LVELKIGSYVT
+608 LVELKIGSYVI

-637 LQHYANVY
+637 LQHYNNTY
-645 PGADGFSSF
+645 PGAEGFSTF
-654 NFKKG
+654 NFAED
-659 PSTFADYMDG
+659 PSTFAAYMEG
-669 VAMPLKPSLVFEN
+669 VAMPLKPNVVFDN
-682 TANGDAAT
+682 TAEGDAET

-695 SMIGSFFGGGNRGS
+695 SWIGSFFGGGNRGS
-709 MTVGGKTS
+709 MAVSGNTT
-717 LKFDRKLII
+717 LKFGRKLII
-726 FDKIVAGCNNAN
+726 FDKIVAGCNDAN
-738 VAEGPY
+738 VKATPL
-744 NAAYEGGLLGTTDER
+744 NAAYEGGLLGSEDER
-759 DSYTEGG
+759 ESYTDGSG
-766 KIKDRIEI
+766 KIKDRIELD
-774 NLDNVLIEPKRWND
+774 LDNVVIRPQRWND
-788 TFTAVPDGTTLTAG
+788 TFRKITTGTLTAG

-811 ETKFIAKGTEV
+811 GTKFIADGSETPTTED
-822 STTANPYYELTTVG
+822 PYYELETIGTELV
-836 LSLEWNTAKWSLA
+836 WNTVKWDLG
-849 ENDFV
+849 ENDFIS
-854 KTGTTSVGSE
+854 TGTTNTA
-864 GDPGYCEDIDRRLL
+864 DDMNRRLIEG
-878 CGNVYGGC
+878 CVYGGC
-886 YTSGHVNGN
+886 YNSGHVNGN

-903 LMKRDVIF
+903 LMERDVIF
-911 AEPDPADPYK
+911 AQTADDPYA
-921 IKSEGE
+921 ISGD
-927 RRTGVLREA
+927 RRTGVLKEA
-936 QGDDVMATSLAV
+936 QGDDVMATALAV
-948 YGGGYGE
+948 YGGGYGK

-968 NGFAFQM
+968 NGYAFQM
-975 FGGGEQGVVGKKN
+975 YGGGEEGVVGKKN
-988 NDGEYAYNAAYSTTV
+988 KEGEDTYNAAYSTTV
-1003 NLKGINPGY
+1003 NLKGLNSGY
-1012 SEKES
+1012 SETES
-1017 GLPIPEAEYI
+1017 GLPIPESEYI

-1056 SNADVYGGTEVHV
+1056 SNADIYGGTEVHI
-1069 GYNGGFPWV
+1069 GYNGGFPWI

-1151 EAAIPSEYAPGA
+1151 EVLPDGAAEGA
-1163 PRLDDEGEP
+1163 PKAS
-1172 VFTFPH
+1172 FTFPH

-1206 FAGHE
+1206 YPGHE
-1211 RLCNSMQKEA
+1211 KLCNSMQKDT

-1243 GGAFAGVGTSF
+1243 GGAFAGVGSTF
-1254 TTLGA
+1254 ETLGA
-1259 GRTAIDLFAGSYHNI
+1259 GRTAVDLFAGSYHNI
-1274 YGGCNREGLVGY
+1274 YGGCNQEGLVGY
-1286 TRINVPAVSTA
+1286 TRVNVPSVSTA

-1329 YVTCI
+1329 YVTCV

-1365 APVMQSSG
+1365 APVMQSNG
-1373 YQANIYGAGYGQKT
+1373 YQATIYGAGYGVET
-1387 VSGRTNVF
+1387 VSARTNIF

-1408 GRDGNAYNFAS
+1408 GRDGKAYNFAS
-1419 LRSWLTDQ
+1419 MSKWLGRQ
-1427 YRTAAGDPAADVQ
+1427 YAAAGTPAGKIEEKQV
-1440 DKVDAYGNTLNSFA
+1440 AYRGLLEDFGT
-1454 AYLASNPITLPT
+1454 YLAANPITLPT
-1466 SIGTYVNADGIYDGT
+1466 GSGTYVNAEGTYDGT

-1487 PTTEKPMPDYHQTN
+1487 TNNKYHQTN
-1501 VHIMN
+1501 VHIVN

-1513 AYGGGYGIN
+1513 AYGGGYGEE
-1522 AVVAGSTYIEL
+1522 AVVSGTTYIEL
-1533 KGGNVDRDIYGGG
+1533 KGGNVDKDIYGGG
-1546 EGGPVFDEFGLGG
+1546 QGGPVYDEYNLGRG
-1559 FTATT
+1559 VFTATT
-1564 NVKIEGGMARNV
+1564 NVSVEGGMARNV

-1583 SVGMHH
+1583 HVGKHI
-1589 NTVGGDLVEA
+1589 GEILASADG
-1599 AITDTTP
+1599 
-1606 VDIPGITNV
+1606 DIPAVTNV

-1627 GIPAIQ
+1627 GVPAIQ

-1645 YGTTN
+1645 YGRTN

-1671 KYEYVEELDDQTPNA
+1671 NYEYVPELDDQTANA

-1701 SFVDDANVTMYGGT
+1701 SFVDTTTVTMYGGQL
-1715 VRGSLYGG
+1715 RGSLYGG
-1723 GELGPIGRGTMKSAT
+1723 GELGPIGRGTMKDGAT
-1738 GGFTNGNAH
+1738 GGVENGKAH
-1747 IYKGGSTHVK
+1747 IYKAGKTHVK

-1782 KYMDADLVATLDL
+1782 KYMDADLIPTLDL
-1795 KSKGYVFGHTEV
+1795 KAKGYVFGQTEV
-1807 DVYGGEVGTSE
+1807 DVYGGEVGTFE
-1818 GVAQG
+1818 DVAQG

-1836 YSATGTKDSGKR
+1836 YSATGTKDSGER

-1853 EGYYYNGELLTED
+1853 EGYYYDGEGHLTED

-1873 RCKVNSSVTSVT
+1873 WCKAKSAVN
-1885 INGTSYAAGQYVPT
+1885 INGTDYAAGQYVPT

-1909 ASSAE
+1909 ADEAT

-1919 KDDVNKEGIIIHNAV
+1919 KEDVNKEGIIIHNAV

-1949 NTNTVFGNATASIND
+1949 NTNTVFGNATASIHD

-2012 TLDQYKALPL
+2012 TLEEYNKLPV

-2029 IRYKCLKECTD
+2029 IRYRCLKECTD
-2040 NFRKTYIVGST
+2040 YFKKTYTVGST

-2067 VDDKD
+2067 IDDED
-2072 VPMLDSDGKPLD
+2072 VSMLDSDGKPLD

-2120 GAQDRVPEVVDY
+2120 GAHDRVPEVVDY

-2193 DNTSNS
+2193 DNTSNP
-2199 EYKTET
+2199 EYKTDT
-2205 KPYDDVAA
+2205 KPYDGVAA
-2213 KAYNTATYYDWKAG
+2213 KAYETATYYDWKAG

-2254 SEKSTGKGLNEKDWG
+2254 SEKSTGKGLYEKDWG

-2312 LNKNNGTPAVTNRI
+2312 LNKNNGTSAVTNRI

-2361 KYHSGYKDPDGVPA
+2361 KYHSEYKDPDGVPA

-2427 YYAYYTNSSKTTPLG
+2427 YHAYYTNSSKTTPLG

-2474 MFVEETYVTTSECTT
+2474 MFVEETYVTVAECKIGET
-2489 TVGTANY
+2489 
-2496 PAGTYPAGTVLLKS
+2496 TYPAGTVLLPSEYTSWKTA
-2510 DYDDLRNVHK
+2510 H
-2520 PEAGEET
+2520 PT
-2527 QVYNVAKEKDVDFDE
+2527 VYHVAKEMDVPFE
-2542 IFRSSNNV
+2542 EVFRSSNNV
-2550 SHNTGYIL
+2550 SHDTGYIL
-2558 TYNID
+2558 TYVVD
-2563 NPDQWNTWYTKAD
+2563 NPNQWNTWYTPKS
-2576 GTAPKNQTGGDGFE
+2576 GTSLSGKVDSKEIESRTRSDYE
-2590 DGPTYTPTTT
+2590 DGPTYTPKTS
-2600 GMYGQ
+2600 GIYGQ
-2605 NDYKVGSVIPA
+2605 EEFKVGSIISKTEYDTYQDLRKDHLTSIPEDSA
-2616 DEYTTYSTAFANLTQ
+2616 I
-2631 EQKTALG
+2631 
-2638 TQATFKPAYIVTADL
+2638 FKLAYIVTAEL
-2653 LEANKGTTSQ
+2653 LETTNKSGTEL
-2663 RFHKGAVLAND
+2663 RLHKGATLAKED
-2674 GYTETEWSSIS
+2674 FDPSVWSSIS
-2685 GSVDKA
+2685 GSVAEA
-2691 YVVTSTIQLS
+2691 YVATSTVQLS
-2701 QTEVIYRNTYMS
+2701 KTEYIYRNSYLTAS
-2713 EAERTTLYNRY
+2713 EISTLKTKYSSSATNIDK
-2724 ASGTDAEKKIAAE
+2724 AVEK
-2737 INKSIVPAYYC
+2737 AYYC
-2748 STAGKYG
+2748 TDEGKYG
-2755 GNYYLAGHN
+2755 GNYYETGHN
-2764 YRALTA
+2764 YRALSA
-2770 FSAMSPED
+2770 FTAMSPED
-2778 RKKFDYNYDA
+2778 RENFTFNYDA

-2798 KAEGEKYQY
+2798 KAEGVKYQY
-2807 DSAAGTQAGA
+2807 DSEAGTKAGA
-2817 DANPAHYSIPTS
+2817 DDNPAQYSLPTS

-2845 TDDKED
+2845 TDSGAD

-2974 INAETDGDKYGYDNI
+2974 INAETDGGKYGYDNI

-3026 TVVYQYDYV
+3026 TVIYQYDYV

-3055 HLNFKSGIP
+3055 HLNFESGIP

-3098 GWKLFDTENDAERH
+3098 GWKLFDTVNDAERH
-3112 VNGVEYTNS
+3112 INGVEYTNS
-3121 EEPLYLYQN
+3121 TEPLYLYQN
-3130 QYYLAYYTKTY
+3130 KYYLAYYTKTY

-3164 ADTKHHYYIDHK
+3164 GDKEHHYYIDHANIFDK
-3176 DVHERLKVE
+3176 LNVE

-3215 LTTPAASGDLEGH
+3215 VTTSSSSGTDGYTVTDGKITAATGEANTNLVGQS
-3228 ALLNERIK
+3228 LLNERVK
-3236 GGENL
+3236 AGENL
-3241 EFFLRT
+3241 EFFLRN
-3247 DINHPESWTSIAS
+3247 DLSRDDDPAVANEWTPIAS
-3260 EANQCFEGT
+3260 GSKPCFEGT
-3269 LHGDGHTISGLNNS
+3269 LHGDGHTISGLDNS
-3283 LFGHLCGN
+3283 LFGHLCGS

-3298 GSFTGAGVADEGKG
+3298 GSFTGAGIADEGKG

-3323 TPASGVRAVFGNPT
+3323 TPDGTVRAIFGNPT
-3337 ATNDIKQIVNSYYQT
+3337 AGADIKQIVNSYCQT
-3352 GKSYSTTDTG
+3352 DKSYSTTDTG
-3362 SHGLARAMSDQAFY
+3362 NHGTARAMTAQEFY

-3386 FYLYKRYNDGTGT
+3386 FYLYKRYSDKQVN
-3399 SSGVEYKYW
+3399 SGLEYKYW
-3408 IPGEEEPQTGHYA
+3408 KSGEAEPLTGHYA
-3421 NNIELCSSGYNDIK
+3421 NNIALCSSGYNNIK
-3435 YVEERFK
+3435 YVEDRFA

-3459 RFYSWTEK
+3459 RFYSWTEN
-3467 PGTKDEVV
+3467 PGTDAEVI

-3488 FFGQKLTYDWAV
+3488 FFGQKLTYGWAV
-3500 EAHQNVPTAV
+3500 EAHQDVPTAV
-3510 VRDGGRLSYGDN
+3510 VRDGGRLSSNDD

-3533 RSKTMGVA
+3533 RSNTMGVA
-3541 HFNPQAYLAQTKKND
+3541 HFNPQAYLAQTKKNV
-3556 PATKAY
+3556 PATLAY
-3562 PNMTAIDFKGYYGAN
+3562 PHMTAIDFKGHYGAN

-3582 YGLGWNTLTG
+3582 YGLGWNTQTG
-3592 QFYAPLLDDDGLRG
+3592 QFYAPLLDDDGLTS

-3613 QNLLAYAPAEAE
+3613 QNLLAYAPAKAAATGYA
-3625 NKKTYDVLEAYFT
+3625 NKATYDVLEAYFT
-3638 EPIYEE
+3638 EPIYDE

-3658 ATATVHGHLVQ
+3658 ATATVHGHLIQ
-3669 NDLKAT
+3669 SDLTAT

-3681 DHQDFNAPLAYD
+3681 DRQDFNAPLAYD

-3745 DESHNDTGTK
+3745 DESHNSTTK

-3762 RQLTDDDLM
+3762 RQLTDGDEM
-3771 TEKSTGV
+3771 TEKDTGV
-3778 LKANFHYPAAA
+3778 LEATFHYPAAA
-3789 GDNKTKTDG
+3789 GENKTVNKTVG

-3805 YYKNEPVHDQ
+3805 YYKNEPVHNQ
-3815 QDKNADTYLQYRQY
+3815 QDKNKDTYLQYRQY
-3829 YNSERTY
+3829 YKEPRSYTS
-3836 NNYPLLSAA
+3836 YPMLAA
-3845 MPYIIGLPG
+3845 AKPYILGLPG

-3859 FDLSGNFE
+3859 FDLSGKFE
-3867 AENTAVPITK
+3867 AENTKVPISRL
-3877 IGKQILSFVSN
+3877 GKQIITFVSN
-3888 KREHIGVSDKEIEE
+3888 KGEDIGVSDDEMTG
-3902 AETTVKYSGQNY
+3902 TTVKYGGNNY

-3923 TLEVGNNYVL
+3923 TLSAGNNYAL
-3933 NTEGSSFDKTVAATN
+3933 TTIGDSYDKVTAATN
-3948 VSAFRPYFT
+3948 VSAFRPYFI
-3957 GPTPAGA
+3957 GPAASA
-3964 RQFVA
+3964 RHYA
-3969 QRIAFS
+3969 ARRIIFS
-3975 STDGEIYDGPE
+3975 GDNGEEFEESPE
-3986 SALGGLEIYV
+3986 TVLGGSIEIFV
-3996 KDHRI
+3996 RGRSI
-4001 ITTSHLKEAVV
+4001 VARSHLTEPT
-4012 ISIVNVGGISLA
+4012 IIRIVNVAGIKL
-4024 NYVLQPGETVE
+4024 NDFVLEPGQTVV
-4035 TRVQNTGVYI
+4035 TPVKIPGVYMA
-4045 VNKKKVFVK
+4045 NKKKLFVK

>member
-1 MRQYIT
+1 M
-7 KLKKGIRPME
+7 
-17 LMRPIGPMRRMSLIG
+17 G

-78 VMDPDETKR
+78 VMDPSAER
-87 PLADPAGKVFGGA
+87 PLADPKGRVFGGA

-143 GATIPEE
+143 GEDIPTE
-150 LKAVKR
+150 LTEVGTGER
-156 DGHPEDADDPMRNA
+156 QNA
-170 VDNTFNSY
+170 VDETFNSY
-178 VRISTKTKNP
+178 VRISTKTI
-188 LDPLSYYTEGEIA
+188 DEHYTLEEIA

-217 DVKPAEDAKKVY
+217 DVKPDPLAKKVY
-229 IGQLFGGG
+229 IGQLFAGG
-237 NGDFDYEQGPST
+237 NGDFTY
-249 KPGKVIHYIYN
+249 
-260 WSDTRHEHPIAQVET
+260 T
-275 DEGEVGFQLPEL
+275 DEEGNPLRDGDDYIVMQGDSVIARSATPFVLPEQN
-287 DKTYLEIKGGSIVY
+287 KTYLEIKGGSIVY
-301 GYGGGNNAT
+301 AYGGGNNAT
-310 VKTQNI
+310 VKEQNI
-316 IHIDNPS
+316 IHVDNPS
-323 AVVNHILVTD
+323 AVVNHLLVNAD
-333 GTGAVDAGIEAD
+333 GVEAN
-345 AAKYAPYVASVAA
+345 AATYTAYDTYLADNHTIDESFVNDTKTYTN
-358 GAPVIPSGYEELLT
+358 LLGT
-372 TERFKEMG
+372 YRFKEMG

-510 GGNAVGINTTVYGD
+510 GGNAVDINATVYGD

-659 PSTFADYMDG
+659 PSTFADYMNG
-669 VAMPLKPSLVFEN
+669 VAMPLKPSLIFDN
-682 TANGDAAT
+682 TANGDAAP

-709 MTVGGKTS
+709 MTVGGKTT

-738 VAEGPY
+738 VAEGTY
-744 NAAYEGGLLGTTDER
+744 NAAYEGGLLGATDER

-766 KIKDRIEI
+766 KIKDRIEL
-774 NLDNVLIEPKRWND
+774 NLDNVVIRPQRWND
-788 TFTAVPDGTTLTAG
+788 TFRKITTGTLTAG

-811 ETKFIAKGTEV
+811 GTKFIADGSETATTED
-822 STTANPYYELTTVG
+822 PYYELETIGTELV
-836 LSLEWNTAKWSLA
+836 WNTVKWDLG
-849 ENDFV
+849 ENDFIS
-854 KTGTTSVGSE
+854 TGTTTTGNP
-864 GDPGYCEDIDRRLL
+864 GDPGYCADIDRRLIEG
-878 CGNVYGGC
+878 CVYGGC
-886 YTSGHVNGN
+886 YNSGHVNGN
-895 VVININQD
+895 VIININQD
-903 LMKRDVIF
+903 LMERDVIF
-911 AEPDPADPYK
+911 AQTDDDPYV
-921 IKSEGE
+921 ISGE
-927 RRTGVLREA
+927 RRTGVLKEA
-936 QGDDVMATSLAV
+936 QGDDVLATALAV
-948 YGGGYGE
+948 YGGGYGT

-968 NGFAFQM
+968 NGYAFQM
-975 FGGGEQGVVGKKN
+975 YGGGEEGVVGKKN
-988 NDGEYAYNAAYSTTV
+988 AEGSYVYNAAYSTKV
-1003 NLKGINPGY
+1003 NLKGMNAGY
-1012 SEKES
+1012 SEEES

-1056 SNADVYGGTEVHV
+1056 SNADIYGGTEVHI
-1069 GYNGGFPWV
+1069 GYNGGFPWIK
-1078 RDNVYGGNDFGGT
+1078 DNVYGGNDFGGT
-1091 VRGNRNHYTVTTREV
+1091 IRGNINHYTATTRPV

-1137 YANPIFKDYTYSRG
+1137 YADPVFTQYTYSRG
-1151 EAAIPSEYAPGA
+1151 EVLPGGVAAGA
-1163 PRLDDEGEP
+1163 PKAG
-1172 VFTFPH
+1172 FTFPH
-1178 LNNNSFVHFVPEDHS
+1178 LNDNTFVHFVPEDHS

-1206 FAGHE
+1206 YPGHE
-1211 RLCNSMQKEA
+1211 KLCNSMQKDT

-1234 RFANVDVYG
+1234 RYANVDVYG
-1243 GGAFAGVGTSF
+1243 GGAFAGVGSSF

-1259 GRTAIDLFAGSYHNI
+1259 GCTAIDLFAGSYHNI
-1274 YGGCNREGLVGY
+1274 YGGCNQEGLVGY
-1286 TRINVPAVSTA
+1286 TRVNVPSESTA

-1310 IALFKEEATKQ
+1310 PALYGATPA
-1321 LAARYCDH
+1321 LAARFCDH
-1329 YVTCI
+1329 YVTSI
-1334 DFKSKDAIVND
+1334 DFKSKNAIVND

-1350 NENCRVA
+1350 NENCRIA

-1373 YQANIYGAGYGQKT
+1373 YQATIYGAGYGRKT

-1408 GRDGNAYNFAS
+1408 GRDGKAYNFAS
-1419 LRSWLTDQ
+1419 MTRWLGQ
-1427 YRTAAGDPAADVQ
+1427 QFAAAGTPEGDVP
-1440 DKVDAYGNTLNSFA
+1440 DKVAEYGDYLRAFGT
-1454 AYLASNPITLPT
+1454 YLAANPITLPT
-1466 SIGTYVNADGIYDGT
+1466 SSGTYVNAEGTYDGT

-1487 PTTEKPMPDYHQTN
+1487 INNEYHQTN

-1513 AYGGGYGIN
+1513 AYGGGLGEE
-1522 AVVAGSTYIEL
+1522 AVVSGTTYIEL
-1533 KGGNVDRDIYGGG
+1533 KGGNVDKDIYGGG
-1546 EGGPVFDEFGLGG
+1546 QGGPVYDEYNLGRG
-1559 FTATT
+1559 VFTATT
-1564 NVKIEGGMARNV
+1564 NVSVEGGMARNV

-1583 SVGMHH
+1583 HVGKH
-1589 NTVGGDLVEA
+1589 TGEISASDLG
-1599 AITDTTP
+1599 
-1606 VDIPGITNV
+1606 DIPGVANV

-1627 GIPAIQ
+1627 GVPAIQ

-1650 LTINNGYIG
+1650 LTIYNGYIG

-1671 KYEYVEELDDQTPNA
+1671 NYEYVPELDDQTPNA

-1701 SFVDDANVTMYGGT
+1701 SFVDKANVTMYGGT

-1723 GELGPIGRGTMKSAT
+1723 GELGPIGRGLMKDGAT
-1738 GGFTNGNAH
+1738 GGIENGKAN
-1747 IYKGGSTHVK
+1747 IYKAGKTHVK

-1782 KYMDADLVATLDL
+1782 KYMDADLIPTLDL
-1795 KSKGYVFGHTEV
+1795 KAKGYVFGQTEV
-1807 DVYGGEVGTSE
+1807 DVYGGEVGTDE
-1818 GVAQG
+1818 GVALG

-1836 YSATGTKDSGKR
+1836 YSAYENESGVLSIGKKSGVRYGTENTD
-1848 YDGNK
+1848 
-1853 EGYYYNGELLTED
+1853 EGYYYKYENEAYKTVGVEKILTED

-1873 RCKVNSSVTSVT
+1873 WCKANTAVN
-1885 INGTSYAAGQYVPT
+1885 INGTDYAAGQYVPT

-1914 WTALG
+1914 WTAVG
-1919 KDDVNKEGIIIHNAV
+1919 KTDVNKEGIIIHNAV

-1949 NTNTVFGNATASIND
+1949 NTSTVFGNATASIHD

-2002 TDFYHINSEI
+2002 TDFHHINPEI
-2012 TLDQYKALPL
+2012 TLAEYNALPI

-2029 IRYKCLKECTD
+2029 IRYKCLKQCSDKDEKIYLKD
-2040 NFRKTYIVGST
+2040 AT
-2051 ITADEMLA
+2051 ITADEMLT
-2059 VFDGVTVK
+2059 VFEGVK
-2067 VDDKD
+2067 VWNGSDSI
-2072 VPMLDSDGKPLD
+2072 PMIQADGKPLAE
-2084 TYWEENGVCSRY
+2084 YWKENGVCSRY

-2139 VREVSLNKKVSVRSG
+2139 VREVSLNKKISVRPG
-2154 DAGDAK
+2154 DSTDK
-2160 NKEHGNYFGI
+2160 NNKEHGNYFGI
-2170 YSVVNYLGA
+2170 YKVVNFLGA
-2179 LTSDVDFHTAVRVT
+2179 LTSDVDFQDSIRRT
-2193 DNTSNS
+2193 DNTDATT
-2199 EYKTET
+2199 YQC
-2205 KPYDDVAA
+2205 AA
-2213 KAYNTATYYDWKAG
+2213 KEKEYGVASFYEWKDQ
-2227 FVNERKRNNGSSHNK
+2227 FHDDRRRNNGISHNK

-2254 SEKSTGKGLNEKDWG
+2254 SEKGTGKGLYEKDWG
-2269 LITGVV
+2269 YITGVV

-2282 QPGVGG
+2282 QPGTGG

-2298 IRQSSGK
+2298 VRSSSGK
-2305 TQTILTD
+2305 THTTLTS
-2312 LNKNNGTPAVTNRI
+2312 LNTGAVTNKSFN
-2326 YSYDETEATK
+2326 YSTVDANK
-2336 KAWETSGNFIHSTET
+2336 KEWETSGNFIHSTKT

-2361 KYHSGYKDPDGVPA
+2361 KYTGTDAMPA
-2375 HYWYIRG
+2375 HYWYIKG
-2382 AVYVYDQYISS
+2382 SVYIYDQYISA

-2418 LTLLNVQPN
+2418 MTLLNVKPN
-2427 YYAYYTNSSKTTPLG
+2427 HYAYYSNGNTKTKLG
-2442 DGQKI
+2442 AGQKV
-2447 TIKEKEYGLNDVI
+2447 TIREKEYGLNDVI
-2460 SYWDYSQLSTAEKN
+2460 TYWDWSQLTAHERE
-2474 MFVEETYVTTSECTT
+2474 MFVSDTYVTVAECKIGET
-2489 TVGTANY
+2489 
-2496 PAGTYPAGTVLLKS
+2496 TYPAGTVLLPSEYTSWKTA
-2510 DYDDLRNVHK
+2510 H
-2520 PEAGEET
+2520 PT
-2527 QVYNVAKEKDVDFDE
+2527 VYHVAKEKDVPFE
-2542 IFRSSNNV
+2542 EVFRSSNNV
-2550 SHNTGYIL
+2550 SHDTGYIL
-2558 TYNID
+2558 TYVVD
-2563 NPDQWNTWYTKAD
+2563 NPNQWNTWYTPKS
-2576 GTAPKNQTGGDGFE
+2576 GTSLSGKVDSEVIKSKTRSDYE
-2590 DGPTYTPTTT
+2590 DGPTYTPKTS
-2600 GMYGQ
+2600 GIYGQ
-2605 NDYKVGSVIPA
+2605 EEFKVGSIISKTEYDTYQDLRKDHLTSIPEDSA
-2616 DEYTTYSTAFANLTQ
+2616 I
-2631 EQKTALG
+2631 
-2638 TQATFKPAYIVTADL
+2638 FKPAYIVTAEL
-2653 LEANKGTTSQ
+2653 LETTNKSGTEL
-2663 RFHKGAVLAND
+2663 RLHKGATLAKED
-2674 GYTETEWSSIS
+2674 FDPSVWPSIS
-2685 GSVDKA
+2685 GSVAEA
-2691 YVVTSTIQLS
+2691 YVATSTVQLS
-2701 QTEVIYRNTYMS
+2701 KTEYIYRNSYLTAS
-2713 EAERTTLYNRY
+2713 EISTLKTKY
-2724 ASGTDAEKKIAAE
+2724 SDAIDTE
-2737 INKSIVPAYYC
+2737 IDKAMQQAYYC
-2748 STAGKYG
+2748 TEAGKYG
-2755 GNYYLAGHN
+2755 GNYYEMGKN
-2764 YRALTA
+2764 YRALSA
-2770 FSAMSPED
+2770 FTAMSEDD
-2778 RKKFDYNYDA
+2778 RKNFTFNYDA
-2788 LDLLIDPTYS
+2788 FDVLIDPNYS
-2798 KAEGEKYQY
+2798 KAEGQKYQY
-2807 DSAAGTQAGA
+2807 DGKNYATAL
-2817 DANPAHYSIPTS
+2817 DAKQNKATYSLPTS

-2835 YMGSTGLAYK
+2835 YKGTESLSYK
-2845 TDDKED
+2845 KDSGAD
-2851 ATATAGTNLT
+2851 ATATDGTELT
-2861 RTEFE
+2861 RTEYE

-2871 QYHWAPITV
+2871 QFHWAPIKVPT
-2880 DAAGTYYVVK
+2880 AGNYYVVK
-2890 DLIILGDTPYS
+2890 ETIVLGDTPYAA
-2901 PGQVITSDTYNGL
+2901 GQVISSDTYNGL
-2914 KDLDKAKVV
+2914 NASDREKVV
-2923 TLSFTE
+2923 TLTFD
-2929 SGKYYYCH
+2929 SGGADVTYYYSREKYPIPTGE
-2937 DGYTINASYY
+2937 DGHAINSA
-2947 TDSGKTGAVTPV
+2947 TGVTGATGGTYEKGAEVPTGV
-2959 GSETTLTTTVPAGTI
+2959 VINESTYEALT
-2974 INAETDGDKYGYDNI
+2974 
-2989 INKQIN
+2989 NKQVN
-2995 FTFHGKSPTE
+2995 FSIHGKAPTE
-3005 TSTLFVTRGADI
+3005 TSTLYVTRGADI

-3026 TVVYQYDYV
+3026 SVIYQYDYV
-3035 ETDMDGMNITPVSE
+3035 ESDMDGKNITPVSE

-3112 VNGVEYTNS
+3112 INGVEYTNS

-3164 ADTKHHYYIDHK
+3164 GDKEHHYYIDHANIF
-3176 DVHERLKVE
+3176 DNLKVE

-3215 LTTPAASGDLEGH
+3215 LETPAASGDLKGH
-3228 ALLNERIK
+3228 ALLNSRVK
-3236 GGENL
+3236 GGNKL

-3247 DINHPESWTSIAS
+3247 DIAHPETWTPIGTD
-3260 EANQCFEGT
+3260 EQCFEGT
-3269 LHGDGHTISGLNNS
+3269 LHGDGHTISGLDHS
-3283 LFGHLCGN
+3283 LFNNLCGS

-3298 GSFTGAGVADEGKG
+3298 GTFNSAGVVDKGTG
-3312 YVESCWINTTG
+3312 YVESAWVKTTATEAVTG
-3323 TPASGVRAVFGNPT
+3323 TKPYAVFGNPSDT
-3337 ATNDIKQIVNSYYQT
+3337 KGYQVVNSYFWKGNKNLY
-3352 GKSYSTTDTG
+3352 TTSDNPEVDDDAEDITSG
-3362 SHGLARAMSDQAFY
+3362 GDRGTARAMTAQEFY
-3376 NGTVAYDLNN
+3376 NGTVAYNLNN
-3386 FYLYKRYNDGTGT
+3386 FYLYKRYSDQMVTSGT
-3399 SSGVEYKYW
+3399 EKQKYSYFT
-3408 IPGEEEPQTGHYA
+3408 IGDDDKLVLQNNHYYSTRTDLCSTGH
-3421 NNIELCSSGYNDIK
+3421 IDDSGNAIM
-3435 YVEERFK
+3435 YVEDRFA

-3450 GTIPATEDE
+3450 GTIPDTEDE
-3459 RFYSWTEK
+3459 RYYTWTENQ
-3467 PGTKDEVV
+3467 GTPQETVR
-3475 KSSFFPIW
+3475 SAFFPIW

-3500 EAHQNVPTAV
+3500 EAHQDVPTAV

-3522 ANRVYRAPAYY
+3522 ANRVYRAPAYF
-3533 RSKTMGVA
+3533 RNSTMGVA
-3541 HFNPQAYLAQTKKND
+3541 HFNPQAYLAQTRKNV
-3556 PATKAY
+3556 PATLAY
-3562 PNMTAIDFKGYYGAN
+3562 PQMTAIDFKGYNDVYEADGAHK
-3577 EAYGA
+3577 AYEL
-3582 YGLGWNTLTG
+3582 GLNAGK
-3592 QFYAPLLDDDGLRG
+3592 FYAPLLDDDGLTG

-3638 EPIYEE
+3638 EPIYDE

-3710 YVDLTKGWQ
+3710 YVDLEKGWQ

-3731 TNQKGE
+3731 TNEKGE

-3745 DESHNDTGTK
+3745 DESHNETGTKTK

-3762 RQLTDDDLM
+3762 RQLTDGETM
-3771 TEKSTGV
+3771 TLKPETTGT
-3778 LKANFHYPAAA
+3778 LEANFHYPAAA
-3789 GDNKTKTDG
+3789 GDNKTVG

-3805 YYKNEPVHDQ
+3805 YYKNEPVHNQ
-3815 QDKNADTYLQYRQY
+3815 QDKNEDTYLQYRQY

-3836 NNYPLLSAA
+3836 ANYPLLSAA

-3888 KREHIGVSDKEIEE
+3888 KREHIGVSDDEMNG
-3902 AETTVKYSGQNY
+3902 TTVKYSEQNY
-3914 TFKPSYLNE
+3914 TFKPSYMNESLAVDEGNYALNANGDSYDKV
-3923 TLEVGNNYVL
+3923 TGSAKSVG
-3933 NTEGSSFDKTVAATN
+3933 
-3948 VSAFRPYFT
+3948 AFRPYFT
-3957 GPTPAGA
+3957 SQVHPTSSRKYMPE
-3964 RQFVA
+3964 
-3969 QRIAFS
+3969 RIVFGG
-3975 STDGEIYDGPE
+3975 DHH
-3986 SALGGLEIYV
+3986 GLEEEPQSTLDGSLSIYV
-3996 KDHRI
+3996 KNHKI
-4001 ITTSHLKEAVV
+4001 ITTSHLKEPVT
-4012 ISIVNVGGISLA
+4012 ICIRNVSGIAIA
-4024 NYVLQPGETVE
+4024 NYMLQPGETQE
-4035 TRVQNTGVYI
+4035 TRVKYTGVYI
-4045 VNKKKVFVK
+4045 VNKKKIIVK

>member
-1 MRQYIT
+1 MKNDETIVRGYRANEANGAAHRAYG
-7 KLKKGIRPME
+7 LRLVS
-17 LMRPIGPMRRMSLIG
+17 LMVLMSLMG
-32 LIGLISLLSLTAHAQ
+32 LSAHAQ

-62 VKGSTKVTVNA
+62 VKGSTRVTVLK

-78 VMDPDETKR
+78 VMEGER
-87 PLADPAGKVFGGA
+87 PVKDPAGKVFGGA
-100 RMANVGGS
+100 RMANVGGN

-119 DYILINQVFG
+119 GYILINQVFG

-137 GTAAAV
+137 GTTDSIPAALTEVGAAAD
-143 GATIPEE
+143 
-150 LKAVKR
+150 KK
-156 DGHPEDADDPMRNA
+156 NA
-170 VDNTFNSY
+170 VDATFNSF
-178 VRISTKTKNP
+178 VRISAKATNEH
-188 LDPLSYYTEGEIA
+188 YTQSEID

-217 DVKPAEDAKKVY
+217 DIKPADDAKKVY
-229 IGQLFGGG
+229 IGQLFAGG
-237 NGDFDYEQGPST
+237 NGDFDYEQTPGPT
-249 KPGKVIHYIYN
+249 EGKVTHTIYN
-260 WSDTRHEHPIAQVET
+260 WSDKDHQYPIAQVVT
-275 DEGEVGFQLPEL
+275 NEGEVGFQLPEL

-310 VKTQNI
+310 VKQQNI

-323 AVVNHILVTD
+323 AVVNHILVDANGNEDDNGTD
-333 GTGAVDAGIEAD
+333 
-345 AAKYAPYVASVAA
+345 
-358 GAPVIPSGYEELLT
+358 LLT
-372 TERFKEMG
+372 DNRFKEMG
-380 INTAFSFPSSGAYQ
+380 INTTFSFPSSGAYQ
-394 IGRFF
+394 VGRFF
-399 GGNNKAEMTIRP
+399 GGNNKAEMSIRP

-461 VKPTVDGEYLP
+461 VKPTVNGEYIP
-472 CTNLPGYHFPSELS
+472 CGNLDGYYFPSELS

-548 DFFFSTEGYESAT
+548 DFYYGNTGSGTEG
-561 EALNAFRPN
+561 LNAFRPN
-570 AEQVSV
+570 AEQVSI
-576 HLAGTAESQTII
+576 HLVGTEKRKTVI

-603 KKSQP
+603 KKPQP
-608 LVELKIGSYVT
+608 LVELKIGSHVL

-645 PGADGFSSF
+645 PGAEGFSSF
-654 NFKKG
+654 HFKTDA
-659 PSTFADYMDG
+659 STFADYMDG
-669 VAMPLKPSLVFEN
+669 VAMPLKPSLVFDN

-690 YIDNT
+690 YLDNT

-709 MTVGGKTS
+709 MAVSGKTT

-726 FDKIVAGCNNAN
+726 FDKIVAGCNDAN
-738 VAEGPY
+738 VEEGTY
-744 NAAYEGGLLGTTDER
+744 NAAYEGGLLGSTDER

-766 KIKDRIEI
+766 KIKDRIEL

-788 TFTAVPDGTTLTAG
+788 TFTAVPNSTTLTAG

-822 STTANPYYELTTVG
+822 STTENPYYELTTVG
-836 LSLEWNTAKWSLA
+836 SSLEWNTAKWSLA

-854 KTGTTSVGSE
+854 STGTSKTGSPK
-864 GDPGYCEDIDRRLL
+864 DCEDIDRRLL

-886 YTSGHVNGN
+886 YNSGHVNGN
-895 VVININQD
+895 VIININQD
-903 LMKRDVIF
+903 LMERDVIF
-911 AEPDPADPYK
+911 AEPDPENPYK
-921 IKSEGE
+921 INSEDE
-927 RRTGVLREA
+927 RRSGVLKES

-968 NGFAFQM
+968 NGYAFQM
-975 FGGGEQGVVGKKN
+975 YGGGEQGVVGKKN
-988 NDGEYAYNAAYSTTV
+988 NDGEYTYNAAYSTTV
-1003 NLKGINPGY
+1003 NLKGINAGY
-1012 SEKES
+1012 SENES
-1017 GLPIPEAEYI
+1017 GLPIPETEYI

-1056 SNADVYGGTEVHV
+1056 SNADIYGGTEVHI
-1069 GYNGGFPWV
+1069 GYNGGFPWI

-1091 VRGNRNHYTVTTREV
+1091 IRGNRNHYTVTTREV

-1151 EAAIPSEYAPGA
+1151 EKPIPTGYASGA
-1163 PRLDDEGEP
+1163 PRLDGEGNP
-1172 VFTFPH
+1172 VFSFPH
-1178 LNNNSFVHFVPEDHS
+1178 LNDNSFVHFVPEDHS
-1193 SNYVG
+1193 SNHVG
-1198 YIFGGSEG
+1198 YIFGGSAG
-1206 FAGHE
+1206 FPGHE
-1211 RLCNSMQKEA
+1211 KLCNSMQKDT

-1243 GGAFAGVGTSF
+1243 GGAFAGVGESF

-1259 GRTAIDLFAGSYHNI
+1259 GRTAVDLFAGSYHNI
-1274 YGGCNREGLVGY
+1274 YGGCNQEGLVGY
-1286 TRINVPAVSTA
+1286 TRVNVPAESIV

-1321 LAARYCDH
+1321 LAARFCDH
-1329 YVTCI
+1329 YVTCV
-1334 DFKSKDAIVND
+1334 DFKSKNAIVND

-1365 APVMQSSG
+1365 APVMQSNG
-1373 YQANIYGAGYGQKT
+1373 YQATIYGAGYGRET

-1427 YRTAAGDPAADVQ
+1427 YRTAAGNPAADVKN
-1440 DKVDAYGNTLNSFA
+1440 KVDAYGNTLNSFA
-1454 AYLASNPITLPT
+1454 TYLASNPITLPST
-1466 SIGTYVNADGIYDGT
+1466 IGTYVNAEGAYDGT

-1487 PTTEKPMPDYHQTN
+1487 TNTKYHQTN
-1501 VHIMN
+1501 VRIMN

-1513 AYGGGYGIN
+1513 AYGGGYGAD
-1522 AVVAGSTYIEL
+1522 AVVSGTTYIEL
-1533 KGGNVDRDIYGGG
+1533 KGGNVDKDIYGGG
-1546 EGGPVFDEFGLGG
+1546 QGGPVFDEYGLAKDNDKTND
-1559 FTATT
+1559 FVANT
-1564 NVKIEGGMARNV
+1564 NVVIEGGMVRNV

-1583 SVGMHH
+1583 HVGKHD
-1589 NTVGGDLVEA
+1589 GEISAD
-1599 AITDTTP
+1599 DTN
-1606 VDIPGITNV
+1606 DIPAVTNV
-1615 TIGKLDGTNFYN
+1615 TIGKLEGTNFYN
-1627 GIPAIQ
+1627 GVPAIQ

-1659 YRYKNTSETAVP
+1659 YRYKNTSETEVP
-1671 KYEYVEELDDQTPNA
+1671 NYEYVPELDDQTPNA

-1701 SFVDDANVTMYGGT
+1701 SFVDSTHVTMYGGT

-1723 GELGPIGRGTMKSAT
+1723 GELGPIGRGLMKDDAT
-1738 GGFTNGNAH
+1738 GGFVNGKAH
-1747 IYKGGSTHVK
+1747 IYKGGSTYVK
-1757 LFDGHVLRNVFGGG
+1757 LYDGHVLRNVFGGG

-1782 KYMDADLVATLDL
+1782 KYIDAELIPTLDL
-1795 KSKGYVFGHTEV
+1795 KAKGFVFGKTEV
-1807 DVYGGEVGTSE
+1807 DIYGGEVGTSE

-1836 YSATGTKDSGKR
+1836 YSATGTKDGVR
-1848 YDGNK
+1848 YKDDK
-1853 EGYYYNGELLTED
+1853 EGYYYHGANLTED

-1873 RCKVNSSVTSVT
+1873 WCKAKSAVN
-1885 INGTSYAAGQYVPT
+1885 INGTAYAAGEYVPT
-1899 SALNYLGNKT
+1899 AALNYLGNKT
-1909 ASSAE
+1909 ASAAE

-1919 KDDVNKEGIIIHNAV
+1919 KTDVNKEGIIIHNAV
-1934 FAGGNTSPGSTEVYA
+1934 FAGGNTSPGSTEVFA
-1949 NTNTVFGNATASIND
+1949 NTPTVFGNATASIHD
-1964 VYNRDLISIGRGRV
+1964 VYNRDLITIGRGRV

-2002 TDFYHINSEI
+2002 TDYYNTTPEI
-2012 TLDQYKALPL
+2012 TLDQYKALPV

-2029 IRYKCLKECTD
+2029 IRYKCLRSCTD
-2040 NFRKTYIVGST
+2040 KDGKTYAVGAT
-2051 ITADEMLA
+2051 ITADEMLT
-2059 VFDGVTVK
+2059 VFEGVK
-2067 VDDKD
+2067 VGDD
-2072 VPMLDSDGKPLD
+2072 PMIDADGKPLAA
-2084 TYWEENGVCSRY
+2084 YWKENGVCSRY

-2139 VREVSLNKKVSVRSG
+2139 VREVSLNKKISVRSG
-2154 DAGDAK
+2154 DANDDK

-2179 LTSDVDFHTAVRVT
+2179 LTSDVDFYNATRVT
-2193 DNTSNS
+2193 DNADYQTAS
-2199 EYKTET
+2199 
-2205 KPYDDVAA
+2205 
-2213 KAYNTATYYDWKAG
+2213 KAYTDPSGSIGAKDYGTATYYDWKAG
-2227 FVNERKRNNGSSHNK
+2227 FHEERKRNNGNSHNK

-2269 LITGVV
+2269 YITGVV

-2282 QPGVGG
+2282 QPGMGG

-2298 IRQSSGK
+2298 KREDSGNDH
-2305 TQTILTD
+2305 TILTD
-2312 LNKNNGTPAVTNRI
+2312 LNKNNGTPAVTN
-2326 YSYDETEATK
+2326 K
-2336 KAWETSGNFIHSTET
+2336 KFKYIPGTNESNKVAWETSGNFIHSTQT

-2361 KYHSGYKDPDGVPA
+2361 KYKGTDAMPA
-2375 HYWYIRG
+2375 HYWYIKG
-2382 AVYVYDQYISS
+2382 AVYVYDQYISA
-2393 YTGSPNAFSEEV
+2393 YTGSPNAFSETV

-2418 LTLLNVQPN
+2418 MTLLNVMPN
-2427 YYAYYTNSSKTTPLG
+2427 RYAYYSNGVKKTKLG
-2442 DGQKI
+2442 ADQKI
-2447 TIKEKEYGLNDVI
+2447 TIRDKEYGLNDAI
-2460 SYWDYSQLSTAEKN
+2460 TYWDYSQLTATEKA
-2474 MFVEETYVTTSECTT
+2474 MFVEETYTVISDCTYGNGATPVT
-2489 TVGTANY
+2489 Y
-2496 PAGTYPAGTVLLKS
+2496 KAGTVLSKEE
-2510 DYDDLRNVHK
+2510 YETLRTYAPKKYLEEGDEVQTPYVHLVTRD
-2520 PEAGEET
+2520 E
-2527 QVYNVAKEKDVDFDE
+2527 DVDFDYA
-2542 IFRSSNNV
+2542 FRPSNNV
-2550 SHNTGYIL
+2550 SHDTGYIL

-2563 NPDQWNTWYTKAD
+2563 NPNQWNTWYT
-2576 GTAPKNQTGGDGFE
+2576 PKSGSSKDYKVDSKEIEGKTKSYYE
-2590 DGPTYTPTTT
+2590 DGPTYTPKTD

-2605 NDYKVGSVIPA
+2605 NDYKIGSIIA
-2616 DEYTTYSTAFANLTQ
+2616 EEEYKTYEGDPQNTAQYPGIKSHITESNG
-2631 EQKTALG
+2631 K
-2638 TQATFKPAYIVTADL
+2638 QAIFKPAYIVTAEL
-2653 LEANKGTTSQ
+2653 LETQNKDNIDQ
-2663 RFHKGAVLAND
+2663 RFHKGAVLAKEN
-2674 GYTETEWSSIS
+2674 YTDAQWSSMS
-2685 GSVDKA
+2685 SSVAEA

-2701 QTEVIYRNTYMS
+2701 NTEVIYRNTYLTAS
-2713 EAERTTLYNRY
+2713 E
-2724 ASGTDAEKKIAAE
+2724 IAALKSAHSSQSAE
-2737 INKSIVPAYYC
+2737 IDKSVEKAYYC
-2748 STAGKYG
+2748 TTAGKYG
-2755 GNYYLAGHN
+2755 GNYYQKDNN

-2770 FSAMSPED
+2770 FSAMTPED
-2778 RKKFDYNYDA
+2778 RDNFTYNYDA
-2788 LDLLIDPTYS
+2788 LDLLIDPNYS
-2798 KAEGEKYQY
+2798 RAEGVKYQY
-2807 DSAAGTQAGA
+2807 DGKNYTTEDEARQNKAT
-2817 DANPAHYSIPTS
+2817 YSLPTS
-2829 IDYTAT
+2829 IDYSAT
-2835 YMGSTGLAYK
+2835 YKGDTSFTYLDDNNEEQTIK
-2845 TDDKED
+2845 TD
-2851 ATATAGTNLT
+2851 GTSVLT
-2861 RTEFE
+2861 RSEFE
-2866 SLPNE
+2866 RLPNE
-2871 QYHWAPITV
+2871 QYYWAPITV
-2880 DAAGTYYVVK
+2880 SAAGTYYVVK
-2890 DLIILGDTPYS
+2890 ETIILGDTPYAA
-2901 PGQVITSDTYNGL
+2901 GQVITSDTYSGL
-2914 KDLDKAKVV
+2914 SDTDKAKVA
-2923 TLSFTE
+2923 TLNFDAA
-2929 SGKYYYCH
+2929 GIYYYCRE
-2937 DGYTINASYY
+2937 GYTINSSHY
-2947 TDSGKTGAVTPV
+2947 TGTEMTGAVTDIHN
-2959 GSETTLTTTVPAGTI
+2959 TTHTTAVPAGTVI
-2974 INAETDGDKYGYDNI
+2974 KAATNGSVYGYDNV
-2989 INKQIN
+2989 INKQAN
-2995 FTFHGKSPTE
+2995 FSFHGKSPTE
-3005 TSTLFVTRGADI
+3005 TSTLYVTRGSDI

-3035 ETDMDGMNITPVSE
+3035 ESDMAGQHITPVSE

-3055 HLNFKSGIP
+3055 HLNFKSGVP

-3098 GWKLFDTENDAERH
+3098 GWKLFESETDAESH
-3112 VNGVEYTNS
+3112 INGVEYTNS
-3121 EEPLYLYQN
+3121 VDPLYLYQN
-3130 QYYLAYYTKTY
+3130 KYWLAYYTRTY

-3156 YHDIKKVM
+3156 YHDLKKIM
-3164 ADTKHHYYIDHK
+3164 GDKDHHYYIDHK
-3176 DVHERLKVE
+3176 DVHERLGVK
-3185 PKIYINDYSED
+3185 PKIYINDYS
-3196 AEGSKNG
+3196 GSSENG

-3215 LTTPAASGDLEGH
+3215 LTSSPTESTDPLYGH
-3228 ALLNERIK
+3228 KTLNPRVK
-3236 GGENL
+3236 GGYKL
-3241 EFFLRT
+3241 EFFMRT
-3247 DINHPESWTSIAS
+3247 DINHPDPWTPIGTDA
-3260 EANQCFEGT
+3260 ECFKGT
-3269 LHGDGHTISGLNNS
+3269 LHGDGHTIKGLDNS
-3283 LFGHLCGN
+3283 LFNNLCGS

-3298 GSFTGAGVADEGKG
+3298 GSFSTAGVVNKGDG

-3337 ATNDIKQIVNSYYQT
+3337 ATPDIKQIVNSYYQT

-3421 NNIELCSSGYNDIK
+3421 NNIELCSSGYNNIK

-3450 GTIPATEDE
+3450 GTIPDSEDE
-3459 RFYSWTEK
+3459 RFYTK
-3467 PGTKDEVV
+3467 TLNPGTEQETVE
-3475 KSSFFPIW
+3475 SGFYPIW

-3510 VRDGGRLSYGDN
+3510 VRDGGRLSTNSD
-3522 ANRVYRAPAYY
+3522 ANRVYRAPAYF
-3533 RSKTMGVA
+3533 RNSTMGVA
-3541 HFNPQAYLAQTKKND
+3541 HFNPQAYLAQTKKNV

-3562 PNMTAIDFKGYYGAN
+3562 PGMTAIDFKGHNDVYGAN
-3577 EAYGA
+3577 GA
-3582 YGLGWNTLTG
+3582 YKLGWNNG
-3592 QFYAPLLDDDGLRG
+3592 KFYAPLLDDEGLTG
-3606 IINCDET
+3606 IVNCDET
-3613 QNLLAYAPAEAE
+3613 RNLLVYAPAEDD
-3625 NKKTYDVLEAYFT
+3625 NKMTHDVLAGYFT
-3638 EPIYEE
+3638 EPIYNS
-3644 HYNNDEGYRLVREA
+3644 YYDNTAGYRLVHEA
-3658 ATATVHGHLVQ
+3658 PIATVHGHLVQ
-3669 NDLKAT
+3669 SNLKAT

-3702 QRIPTDEE
+3702 QRTPADEE

-3719 GISVPFTAELVT
+3719 GISIPFTAELVT

-3745 DESHNDTGTK
+3745 DESHNSTTK

-3762 RQLTDDDLM
+3762 RQLTDGALM
-3771 TEKSTGV
+3771 KEKSTGV
-3778 LKANFHYPAAA
+3778 LEANFHYPAAA
-3789 GDNKTKTDG
+3789 GDNKTVG

-3805 YYKNEPVHDQ
+3805 YYKNESVHDQ
-3815 QDKNADTYLQYRQY
+3815 QDKNADTYLEYRQY
-3829 YNSERTY
+3829 YRSARPY
-3836 NNYPLLSAA
+3836 SNYPLLAA
-3845 MPYIIGLPG
+3845 ATPYILGLPG
-3854 KTYYE
+3854 QTYYE

-3867 AENTAVPITK
+3867 AQNTAAAITK
-3877 IGKQILSFVSN
+3877 LGKQILTFASN
-3888 KREHIGVSDKEIEE
+3888 KREHIGVSDSEMDG
-3902 AETTVKYSGQNY
+3902 TVVKYSEQNY

-3923 TLEVGNNYVL
+3923 TLEVGATNTHYAL
-3933 NTEGSSFDKTVAATN
+3933 NTTGSSFDKVTAATN

-3957 GPTPAGA
+3957 GPTPASA

-3969 QRIAFS
+3969 QHIAFGGTNS
-3975 STDGEIYDGPE
+3975 ELYDGPE
-3986 SALGGLEIYV
+3986 SALGGGLEIYV
-3996 KDHRI
+3996 KDHKI
-4001 ITTSHLKEAVV
+4001 ITTSHLKESTT
-4012 ISIVNVGGISLA
+4012 ISIINVGGISLA
-4024 NYVLQPGETVE
+4024 NYVLKPGETVE
-4035 TRVQNTGVYI
+4035 TPVQNAGVYI
-4045 VNKKKVFVK
+4045 VNKKKVSIR